1 MNQVGIF
8 TSFTLRSL
16 RKNRTRTVVTVIG
29 VILSTALLTGVV
41 ATATSVAAA
50 LLGRTIETEGSWQ
63 VFDSLQPAEAD
74 SALGRLATD
83 ANVAAAMDS
92 QVAGFASYAS
102 DADLSTTLLA
112 IQTAP
117 RVLRGSAD
125 QARDLS
131 VMPTVR
137 SGREPEAPG
146 EVMLP
151 VTFSGVTLTDDG
163 SGASATSDGP
173 IELGSTVTLP
183 LGATLGG
190 GDSLGTPTTTR
201 SFTVVGFYVPQH
213 FLRNDFTAFEEAG
226 TTAIVSPNDVS
237 SPVFMRVWASTNG
250 LSTRDALKGWA
261 APIFGEEDY
270 YLHGQ
275 LLALQGMASD
285 ESTTMESLR
294 GMVAVIGGV
303 IVVAAIGMIGNSF
316 SISVAER
323 TRQFGLLSSLG
334 ASKRQLR
341 RTVLMEAAAIGVV
354 GIPVGLAAGL
364 AGVAAMLSSSARAF
378 DAMFRGSLT
387 GTAQGIPLVISP
399 AVVAGMA
406 AASFLVLL
414 ASAWAPAWR
423 ASRVSAIDAIRQ
435 QQDVRLSK
443 RTVRAI
449 EKAQATGKA
458 PRTPLLERVAGIP
471 GLLASRNLSRSS
483 SRGRTVVVSL
493 ALSVVLIV
501 LSGAISLY
509 MVRLMTIGN
518 DLGATSRSDMVLA
531 VMNAHISDQGSTS
544 KGTLGLARDIQA
556 MSDRVDGLTPGKV
569 IVSGTVQAALPAG
582 SVSEAGQA
590 FLADYN
596 AGMGNISRDGSY
608 AGTMIVSFVDDDTWA
623 ALCKEA
629 GASGTTAEDGKSLPA
644 LALNVLAEWT
654 SSNGAK
660 VAAPY
665 GSPTTAT
672 AYELRDQQ
680 SFLALMPDGGAVA
693 QTWESTGDN
702 TGMTRRQTGLSDA
715 IADSGT
721 ISFVGSLDS
730 LPAQLGDASL
740 TASPMLVAVMPVS
753 ALEARPNLFLSASIL
768 MPFSLAE
775 GADPFDT
782 GNALQEAANATVGTD
797 GSANVVN
804 KVAEKET
811 ADAIVGLFKLL
822 VTIFSVVCMLIA
834 VANVFNTLS
843 TSIILRTHEFA
854 VLQSVGLG
862 PKGFRR
868 MLVAECA
875 SYALRG
881 LGFGLLFSAGVVWL
895 FWSALQPVAN
905 VSFELPWGYVAGAIM
920 GVVAVLGLSVAYALR
935 RSHALNI
942 VDALRADA
950 I

>member
-1 MNQVGIF
+1 MGVF
-8 TSFTLRSL
+8 ASFTLRSL

-63 VFDSLQPAEAD
+63 VYDSLQPAEAD
-74 SALGRLATD
+74 SALGRLATET
-83 ANVAAAMDS
+83 NVATAMDS

-125 QARDLS
+125 QARSLT

-151 VTFSGVTLTDDG
+151 VTFSGVTLADDG

-183 LGATLGG
+183 LGAALGD

-237 SPVFMRVWASTNG
+237 NPVFTRVWASTSG

-285 ESTTMESLR
+285 ESTVMESLS

-341 RTVLMEAAAIGVV
+341 RTVLLEAVAIGVV

-378 DAMFRGSLT
+378 DAMFRSSLS

-435 QQDVRLSK
+435 QQDIRLSK
-443 RTVRAI
+443 RTERAI

-458 PRTPLLERVAGIP
+458 PRAPLLERIAGLP

-509 MVRLMTIGN
+509 MGRAMDVGS
-518 DLGATSRSDMVLA
+518 DLGAVGRSD
-531 VMNAHISDQGSTS
+531 ISLTIYNRQEADQGTVSTE
-544 KGTLGLARDIQA
+544 TLSLMRDAQA
-556 MSDRVDGLTPGKV
+556 ISEQVDDLTPGSA
-569 IVSGTVQAALPAG
+569 IVNGALEATLPAG
-582 SVSEAGQA
+582 SISAEGRTY
-590 FLADYN
+590 LADYN
-596 AGMGNISRDGSY
+596 GDNESAGADGSY
-608 AGTMIVSFVDDDTWA
+608 AGPMLVSFVDDDTWTT
-623 ALCKEA
+623 LCKKA
-629 GASGTTAEDGKSLPA
+629 GASTTAADGTSMPA
-644 LALNVLAEWT
+644 LALNVLAWME
-654 SSNGAK
+654 SSSVRT
-660 VAAPY
+660 VAPF
-665 GSPTTAT
+665 GSPTSAT
-672 AYELRDQQ
+672 VYELRDLQ
-680 SFLALMPDGGAVA
+680 STLLLDSGGGALV
-693 QTWESTGDN
+693 QTWESTGN
-702 TGMTRRQTGLSDA
+702 GTGGTRCQTSLEDA
-715 IADSGT
+715 AVDSGS
-721 ISFVGSLDS
+721 ISFVGALDS
-730 LPAQLGDASL
+730 LPAQLADTGL
-740 TASPMLVAVMPVS
+740 TSSSTLAMVMPRS
-753 ALEARPNLFLSASIL
+753 ALEAHPNLFSATSVVV
-768 MPFSLAE
+768 PFSLAE

-782 GNALQEAANATVGTD
+782 GNALEEAANATIS
-797 GSANVVN
+797 GSATAYVNNNV
-804 KVAEKET
+804 ADKEST
-811 ADAIVGLFKLL
+811 DAVVGLFKLL
-822 VTIFSVVCMLIA
+822 VTIFSVVCLLIA

-843 TSIILRTHEFA
+843 TSIILRTREFA

-881 LGFGLLFSAGVVWL
+881 LGFGLVFSVGVVWL
-895 FWSALQPVAN
+895 FWTALSSSVGL
-905 VSFELPWGYVAGAIM
+905 SFELPWGYVAGAVA

-942 VDALRADA
+942 VEALRADA

>member
-1 MNQVGIF
+1 MGVF
-8 TSFTLRSL
+8 ASYTLRSL

-63 VFDSLQPAEAD
+63 VYDSLQPAEAD
-74 SALGRLATD
+74 SALGRLATET
-83 ANVAAAMDS
+83 NVATAMDS

-117 RVLRGSAD
+117 RVLRGGAD
-125 QARDLS
+125 QARSLT

-146 EVMLP
+146 EIMLP
-151 VTFSGVTLTDDG
+151 VTFSGVTLADDG

-183 LGATLGG
+183 LGAALGD

-201 SFTVVGFYVPQH
+201 GFTVVGFYVPQH

-237 SPVFMRVWASTNG
+237 NPVFTRVWVSTSG

-285 ESTTMESLR
+285 ESTVMESLS

-303 IVVAAIGMIGNSF
+303 IVVAAIGMISNSF

-341 RTVLMEAAAIGVV
+341 RTVLLEAVAIGVV

-378 DAMFRGSLT
+378 DVMFRSSLS

-399 AVVAGMA
+399 AVLTGMA

-443 RTVRAI
+443 RTERAI
-449 EKAQATGKA
+449 GKAQATGKA
-458 PRTPLLERVAGIP
+458 PRTPLLERIAGLP

-509 MVRLMTIGN
+509 MGRAMDVGS
-518 DLGATSRSDMVLA
+518 DLGAVGRPDVSLTIYNRQEA
-531 VMNAHISDQGSTS
+531 DQGTLSTE
-544 KGTLGLARDIQA
+544 TLSLMRDAQA
-556 MSDRVDGLTPGKV
+556 ISEQVDGLTPGSA
-569 IVSGTVQAALPAG
+569 IVSGALEATLPAG
-582 SVSEAGQA
+582 SVSADGRA
-590 FLADYN
+590 FLADYY
-596 AGMGNISRDGSY
+596 AGDSGATGDGSY
-608 AGTMIVSFVDDDTWA
+608 AGPMVVSFVDDDTWA

-629 GASGTTAEDGKSLPA
+629 GASGTTAANGGSMPA
-644 LALNVLAEWT
+644 LALNVLAWME
-654 SSNGAK
+654 SNSIRM
-660 VAAPY
+660 AAPY

-672 AYELRDQQ
+672 VYELRDLQ
-680 SFLALMPDGGAVA
+680 SSLVLDSDGGAVV
-693 QTWESTGDN
+693 QTWERSDDN
-702 TGMTRRQTGLSDA
+702 TGGTQRQTSIEDA
-715 IADSGT
+715 AVDSGT
-721 ISFVGSLDS
+721 ISFVGKLDS
-730 LPAQLGDASL
+730 LPDQLANTGL
-740 TASPMLVAVMPVS
+740 TSSSILPVIMPRS
-753 ALEARPNLFLSASIL
+753 ALAEHPNLFSATSVL
-768 MPFSLAE
+768 VPFSLAE

-782 GNALQEAANATVGTD
+782 GNALEEAANAAVGAN
-797 GSANVVN
+797 GSAYVINN
-804 KVAEKET
+804 VAEKEST
-811 ADAIVGLFKLL
+811 GAIVGLFKLL
-822 VTIFSVVCMLIA
+822 VTIFSVVCLLIA

-843 TSIILRTHEFA
+843 TSIILRTREFA

-862 PKGFRR
+862 PRGFRR

-881 LGFGLLFSAGVVWL
+881 LGFGLVFSGGVVCL
-895 FWSALQPVAN
+895 FWLELRSTMGVP
-905 VSFELPWGYVAGAIM
+905 FELPWGYMAGAVA

-942 VDALRADA
+942 VEALRADA

>member
-1 MNQVGIF
+1 MGAF
-8 TSFTLRSL
+8 ASFTLRSL

-63 VFDSLQPAEAD
+63 VYDSLQPAEAD
-74 SALGRLATD
+74 SALGRLATET
-83 ANVAAAMDS
+83 NVATAMDS

-125 QARDLS
+125 QARRLT

-151 VTFSGVTLTDDG
+151 VTFSGVTLADDG

-183 LGATLGG
+183 LGAALGD

-237 SPVFMRVWASTNG
+237 NPVFTRVWASTSG

-285 ESTTMESLR
+285 ESTVMESLS

-341 RTVLMEAAAIGVV
+341 RTVLLEAVAIGVV

-378 DAMFRGSLT
+378 DAMFRSSLS

-435 QQDVRLSK
+435 QQDIRLSK
-443 RTVRAI
+443 RTERAI

-458 PRTPLLERVAGIP
+458 PRAPLLERIAGLP

-509 MVRLMTIGN
+509 MGRAMDVGS
-518 DLGATSRSDMVLA
+518 DLGAVGRSD
-531 VMNAHISDQGSTS
+531 ISLTIYNRQEADQGTVSTE
-544 KGTLGLARDIQA
+544 TLSLMRDAQA
-556 MSDRVDGLTPGKV
+556 ISEQVDDLTPGSA
-569 IVSGTVQAALPAG
+569 IVNGALEVTLPAG
-582 SVSEAGQA
+582 SISAEGRTY
-590 FLADYN
+590 LADYN
-596 AGMGNISRDGSY
+596 GDNESAGADGSY
-608 AGTMIVSFVDDDTWA
+608 AGPMLVSFVDDDTWTT
-623 ALCKEA
+623 LCKKA
-629 GASGTTAEDGKSLPA
+629 GASTTAADGTSMPA
-644 LALNVLAEWT
+644 LALNVLAWME
-654 SSNGAK
+654 SSSVRT
-660 VAAPY
+660 VAPF
-665 GSPTTAT
+665 GSPTSAT
-672 AYELRDQQ
+672 VYELRDLQ
-680 SFLALMPDGGAVA
+680 STLLLDSGGGALV
-693 QTWESTGDN
+693 QTWESTGN
-702 TGMTRRQTGLSDA
+702 GTGGTRCQTSLEDA
-715 IADSGT
+715 AVDSGS
-721 ISFVGSLDS
+721 ISFVGALDS
-730 LPAQLGDASL
+730 LPAQLADTGL
-740 TASPMLVAVMPVS
+740 TSSSTLAMVMPRS
-753 ALEARPNLFLSASIL
+753 ALEAHPNLFSATSVVV
-768 MPFSLAE
+768 PFSLAE

-782 GNALQEAANATVGTD
+782 GNALEEAANATIS
-797 GSANVVN
+797 GSATAYVNNNV
-804 KVAEKET
+804 ADKEST
-811 ADAIVGLFKLL
+811 DAVVGLFKLL
-822 VTIFSVVCMLIA
+822 VTIFSVVCLLIA

-843 TSIILRTHEFA
+843 TSIILRTREFA

-881 LGFGLLFSAGVVWL
+881 LGFGLVFSVGVVWL
-895 FWSALQPVAN
+895 FWTALSSSVGL
-905 VSFELPWGYVAGAIM
+905 SFELPWGYVAGAVA

-942 VDALRADA
+942 VEALRADA

>member
-1 MNQVGIF
+1 MGVF
-8 TSFTLRSL
+8 ASFTLRSL

-41 ATATSVAAA
+41 ATATSVASA

-63 VFDSLQPAEAD
+63 VYDSLQPAEAD
-74 SALGRLATD
+74 SALGRLATET
-83 ANVAAAMDS
+83 NVATAMDS

-125 QARDLS
+125 QARSLT

-151 VTFSGVTLTDDG
+151 VTFSGVTLADDG
-163 SGASATSDGP
+163 SGASAASDGP

-183 LGATLGG
+183 LGAALGD

-237 SPVFMRVWASTNG
+237 NPVFTRVWVSTSG

-285 ESTTMESLR
+285 ESTVMESLS

-334 ASKRQLR
+334 ASRRQLR
-341 RTVLMEAAAIGVV
+341 RTVLIEAAAIGVV

-378 DAMFRGSLT
+378 DAMFRSSLS

-443 RTVRAI
+443 RTERAI

-458 PRTPLLERVAGIP
+458 PRTPLLERIAGLP

-509 MVRLMTIGN
+509 MGRAMDIGN
-518 DLGATSRSDMVLA
+518 DLGATNRSD
-531 VMNAHISDQGSTS
+531 ISLTVYNSQEADQGTVSR
-544 KGTLGLARDIQA
+544 GTLGLVRDVQGISGQ
-556 MSDRVDGLTPGKV
+556 VDGLTSSAP
-569 IVSGTVQAALPAG
+569 IVSGALEATLPAG
-582 SVSEAGQA
+582 SISAEGRA
-590 FLADYN
+590 FFADYN
-596 AGMGNISRDGSY
+596 AGDNSAAEDGSY
-608 AGTMIVSFVDDDTWA
+608 AGPMLVSFVDDDTWV
-623 ALCKEA
+623 ALCKKA
-629 GASGTTAEDGKSLPA
+629 GASTTAIDGTSMPA
-644 LALNVLAEWT
+644 LAVNVLAWME
-654 SSNGAK
+654 SNS
-660 VAAPY
+660 VRTVAPY
-665 GSPTTAT
+665 GSPTNAT
-672 AYELRDQQ
+672 VYELRDLQ
-680 SFLALMPDGGAVA
+680 STLLLDSDGGALV
-693 QTWESTGDN
+693 QTWENSG
-702 TGMTRRQTGLSDA
+702 GGASWSQRQTSIEDA
-715 IADSGT
+715 AVDSGT
-721 ISFVGSLDS
+721 ITFVGTLDA
-730 LPAQLGDASL
+730 LPDQLANTGL
-740 TASPMLVAVMPVS
+740 TSSSILPVIMPRS
-753 ALEARPNLFLSASIL
+753 ALEAHPNLFSATSI
-768 MPFSLAE
+768 MVPFSLAE
-775 GADPFDT
+775 GADPFDA
-782 GNALQEAANATVGTD
+782 GNALEAAANAMVSGNATAYVNN
-797 GSANVVN
+797 NVAQN
-804 KVAEKET
+804 EMT
-811 ADAIVGLFKLL
+811 NAIVGLFKLL
-822 VTIFSVVCMLIA
+822 VTIFSVVCLLIA

-843 TSIILRTHEFA
+843 TSIILRTREFA

-862 PKGFRR
+862 PTGFRR

-881 LGFGLLFSAGVVWL
+881 LGYGLVFSVGVVWL
-895 FWSALQPVAN
+895 FWEALSSAVGI
-905 VSFELPWGYVAGAIM
+905 SFELPWGYVAGAVV

-942 VDALRADA
+942 VEALRADA

>member
-1 MNQVGIF
+1 MGVF
-8 TSFTLRSL
+8 TSYTLRSL
-16 RKNRTRTVVTVIG
+16 RKNRTRTVVTVVG

-41 ATATSVAAA
+41 ATATSIAAA

-63 VFDSLQPAEAD
+63 VYDDLQPAEAD

-83 ANVAAAMDS
+83 TNVTAAMDS

-102 DADLSTTLLA
+102 DANLSTTLLA

-117 RVLRGSAD
+117 RVLRGSKS
-125 QARDLS
+125 QARGLT

-137 SGREPEAPG
+137 SGREPGVPG

-151 VTFSGVTLTDDG
+151 VTFSGVTLSDDG

-173 IELGSTVTLP
+173 IDLGSTITLP
-183 LGATLGG
+183 LGATLDENGQL
-190 GDSLGTPTTTR
+190 SAPAATR
-201 SFTVVGFYVPQH
+201 SYTVVGFYVPQH
-213 FLRNDFTAFEEAG
+213 FERNDFTAFEEAG
-226 TTAIVSPNDVS
+226 TTAIVSANDVS
-237 SPVFMRVWASTNG
+237 SPIYTRVWTDTND
-250 LSTRDALKGWA
+250 LSTRDAIKGWA

-270 YLHGQ
+270 YLHRR
-275 LLALQGMASD
+275 LLAFQGMASD
-285 ESTTMESLR
+285 ESTTSLR
-294 GMVAVIGGV
+294 GMVAVVGGV

-341 RTVLMEAAAIGVV
+341 RTVLMEAVAIGLV
-354 GIPVGLAAGL
+354 GIPVGVVAGL

-378 DAMFRGSLT
+378 DALLRSSLS

-406 AASFLVLL
+406 VTSFLVLL

-443 RTVRAI
+443 RAEHAI
-449 EKAQATGKA
+449 EKAQATGIA
-458 PRTPLLERVAGIP
+458 PRKPLLERIAGLP

-509 MVRLMTIGN
+509 MGRAMDIGN
-518 DLGATSRSDMVLA
+518 DLGATNRSD
-531 VMNAHISDQGSTS
+531 ISLTVYNSQEADQGTVS
-544 KGTLGLARDIQA
+544 KATLGLVRDVQGISGQ
-556 MSDRVDGLTPGKV
+556 VDGLTSSAP
-569 IVSGTVQAALPAG
+569 IVSGTLEATLPAG
-582 SVSEAGQA
+582 SISAEGRTY
-590 FLADYN
+590 LADYN
-596 AGMGNISRDGSY
+596 GDSESAGADGSY
-608 AGTMIVSFVDDDTWA
+608 AGPMLVSFVDDDTWT
-623 ALCKEA
+623 ALCKKA
-629 GASGTTAEDGKSLPA
+629 GASTTAADGTSMPA
-644 LALNVLAEWT
+644 LALNVLAWME
-654 SSNGAK
+654 SSSVRT
-660 VAAPY
+660 VAPF
-665 GSPTTAT
+665 GSPTSAT
-672 AYELRDQQ
+672 VYELRDLQ
-680 SFLALMPDGGAVA
+680 STLLLDSGGGALV
-693 QTWESTGDN
+693 QTWEN
-702 TGMTRRQTGLSDA
+702 TGSGTGGTRRQTSLEDA
-715 IADSGT
+715 AVDSGS
-721 ISFVGSLDS
+721 ISFVGTLGS
-730 LPAQLGDASL
+730 LPEQLADTGL
-740 TASPMLVAVMPVS
+740 TSSSTLAMVMPRS
-753 ALEARPNLFLSASIL
+753 ALEAHPNLFSTTSVVV
-768 MPFSLAE
+768 PFSLAE

-782 GNALQEAANATVGTD
+782 GNALEEAANATIS
-797 GSANVVN
+797 GSATAYVNNNV
-804 KVAEKET
+804 ADKEST
-811 ADAIVGLFKLL
+811 DAIIGLFKLL
-822 VTIFSVVCMLIA
+822 VMIFSVVCLLIA

-843 TSIILRTHEFA
+843 TSIILRTREFA

-881 LGFGLLFSAGVVWL
+881 LGFGLVFSVGVVWL
-895 FWSALQPVAN
+895 FWTALSSSVGL
-905 VSFELPWGYVAGAIM
+905 SFELPWGYVAGAIA

-942 VDALRADA
+942 VEALRADA

>member
-1 MNQVGIF
+1 MGAF
-8 TSFTLRSL
+8 ASFTLRSL

-63 VFDSLQPAEAD
+63 VYDSLQPAEAD
-74 SALGRLATD
+74 SALGRLATET
-83 ANVAAAMDS
+83 NVATAMDS

-125 QARDLS
+125 QACRLT

-151 VTFSGVTLTDDG
+151 VTFSGVTLADDG

-183 LGATLGG
+183 LGAALGD

-237 SPVFMRVWASTNG
+237 NPVFTRVWASTSG

-285 ESTTMESLR
+285 ESTVMESLS

-341 RTVLMEAAAIGVV
+341 RTVLLEAVAIGVV

-378 DAMFRGSLT
+378 DAMFRSSLS

-435 QQDVRLSK
+435 QQDIRLSK
-443 RTVRAI
+443 RTERAI

-458 PRTPLLERVAGIP
+458 PRAPLLERIAGLP

-509 MVRLMTIGN
+509 MGRAMDVGS
-518 DLGATSRSDMVLA
+518 DLGAVGRSD
-531 VMNAHISDQGSTS
+531 ISLTIYNRQEADQGTVSTE
-544 KGTLGLARDIQA
+544 TLSLMRDAQA
-556 MSDRVDGLTPGKV
+556 ISEQVDDLTPGSA
-569 IVSGTVQAALPAG
+569 IVNGALEATLPAG
-582 SVSEAGQA
+582 SISAEGRTY
-590 FLADYN
+590 LADYN
-596 AGMGNISRDGSY
+596 GDNESAGADGSY
-608 AGTMIVSFVDDDTWA
+608 AGPMLVSFVDDDTWTT
-623 ALCKEA
+623 LCKKA
-629 GASGTTAEDGKSLPA
+629 GASTTAADGTSMPA
-644 LALNVLAEWT
+644 LALNVLAWME
-654 SSNGAK
+654 SSSVRT
-660 VAAPY
+660 VAPF
-665 GSPTTAT
+665 GSPTSAT
-672 AYELRDQQ
+672 VYELRDLQ
-680 SFLALMPDGGAVA
+680 STLLLDSGGGALV
-693 QTWESTGDN
+693 QTWESTGN
-702 TGMTRRQTGLSDA
+702 GTGGTRCQTSLEDA
-715 IADSGT
+715 AVDSGS
-721 ISFVGSLDS
+721 ISFVGALDS
-730 LPAQLGDASL
+730 LPAQLADTGL
-740 TASPMLVAVMPVS
+740 TSSSTLAMVMPRS
-753 ALEARPNLFLSASIL
+753 ALEAHPNLFSATSVVV
-768 MPFSLAE
+768 PFSLAE

-782 GNALQEAANATVGTD
+782 GNALEEAANATIS
-797 GSANVVN
+797 GSATAYVNNNV
-804 KVAEKET
+804 ADKEST
-811 ADAIVGLFKLL
+811 DAVVGLFKLL
-822 VTIFSVVCMLIA
+822 VTIFSVVCLLIA

-843 TSIILRTHEFA
+843 TSIILRTREFA

-881 LGFGLLFSAGVVWL
+881 LGFGLVFSVGVVWL
-895 FWSALQPVAN
+895 FWTALSSSVGL
-905 VSFELPWGYVAGAIM
+905 SFELPWGYVAGAVA

-942 VDALRADA
+942 VEALRADA

>member
-1 MNQVGIF
+1 MGVF
-8 TSFTLRSL
+8 ASFTLRSL

-41 ATATSVAAA
+41 ATATSVASA

-63 VFDSLQPAEAD
+63 VYDSLQPAEAD
-74 SALGRLATD
+74 SALGRLATET
-83 ANVAAAMDS
+83 NVATAMDS

-125 QARDLS
+125 QARSLT

-151 VTFSGVTLTDDG
+151 VTFSGVTLADDG
-163 SGASATSDGP
+163 SGASAASDGP

-183 LGATLGG
+183 LGAALGD

-237 SPVFMRVWASTNG
+237 NPVFTRVWVSTSG

-285 ESTTMESLR
+285 ESTVMESLS

-334 ASKRQLR
+334 ASRRQLR
-341 RTVLMEAAAIGVV
+341 RTVLIEAAAIGVV

-378 DAMFRGSLT
+378 DAMFRSSLS

-443 RTVRAI
+443 RTERAI

-458 PRTPLLERVAGIP
+458 PRTPLLERIAGLP

-509 MVRLMTIGN
+509 MGRAMDIGN
-518 DLGATSRSDMVLA
+518 DLGATNRSD
-531 VMNAHISDQGSTS
+531 ISLTVYNSQEADQGTVSR
-544 KGTLGLARDIQA
+544 GTLGLVRDVQGISGQ
-556 MSDRVDGLTPGKV
+556 VDGLTSSAP
-569 IVSGTVQAALPAG
+569 IVSGALEATLPAG
-582 SVSEAGQA
+582 SISAEGRA
-590 FLADYN
+590 FFADYN
-596 AGMGNISRDGSY
+596 AGDNSAAEDGSY
-608 AGTMIVSFVDDDTWA
+608 AGPMFVSFVDDDTWA
-623 ALCKEA
+623 ALCKKA
-629 GASGTTAEDGKSLPA
+629 GASTTAIDGTSMPA
-644 LALNVLAEWT
+644 LAVNVLAWME
-654 SSNGAK
+654 SNS
-660 VAAPY
+660 VRTVAPY
-665 GSPTTAT
+665 GSPTNAT
-672 AYELRDQQ
+672 VYELRDLQ
-680 SFLALMPDGGAVA
+680 STLLLDSDGGALV
-693 QTWESTGDN
+693 QTWENSG
-702 TGMTRRQTGLSDA
+702 GGASWSQRQTSIEDA
-715 IADSGT
+715 AVDSGT
-721 ISFVGSLDS
+721 ITFVGTLDA
-730 LPAQLGDASL
+730 LPDQLANTGL
-740 TASPMLVAVMPVS
+740 TSSSILPVIMPRS
-753 ALEARPNLFLSASIL
+753 ALEAHPNLFSATSI
-768 MPFSLAE
+768 MVPFSLAE
-775 GADPFDT
+775 GADPFDA
-782 GNALQEAANATVGTD
+782 GNALEAAANAMVSGNATAYVNN
-797 GSANVVN
+797 NVAQN
-804 KVAEKET
+804 EMTE
-811 ADAIVGLFKLL
+811 AIVGLFKLL
-822 VTIFSVVCMLIA
+822 VTIFSVVCLLIA

-843 TSIILRTHEFA
+843 TSIILRTREFA

-862 PKGFRR
+862 PTGFRR

-881 LGFGLLFSAGVVWL
+881 LGYGLVFSVGVVWL
-895 FWSALQPVAN
+895 FWEALSSAVGI
-905 VSFELPWGYVAGAIM
+905 SFELPWGYVAGAVV

-942 VDALRADA
+942 VEALRADA

>member
-1 MNQVGIF
+1 MGVF
-8 TSFTLRSL
+8 ASFTLRSL

-41 ATATSVAAA
+41 ATATSVASA

-63 VFDSLQPAEAD
+63 VYDELQPAEAD

-92 QVAGFASYAS
+92 QAAGFASYAS

-125 QARDLS
+125 QARSLT

-151 VTFSGVTLTDDG
+151 VTFSGITLTDDG

-183 LGATLGG
+183 LGAALGD

-237 SPVFMRVWASTNG
+237 SPIFTRVWVDASG
-250 LSTRDALKGWA
+250 FSTRDALKGWA

-270 YLHGQ
+270 YLHGH

-285 ESTTMESLR
+285 ESTVMES
-294 GMVAVIGGV
+294 IGGV

-334 ASKRQLR
+334 ASRRQLR
-341 RTVLMEAAAIGVV
+341 RTVLLEAAAIGLV

-378 DAMFRGSLT
+378 DAMLRSSLS

-423 ASRVSAIDAIRQ
+423 AGRVSAIDAIRQ

-443 RTVRAI
+443 HAERAI
-449 EKAQATGKA
+449 EKAQTTGTT
-458 PRTPLLERVAGIP
+458 PRKPLLERIAGLP

-509 MVRLMTIGN
+509 MGRSMDLVD
-518 DLGATSRSDMVLA
+518 DLGPTNRSDMSLA
-531 VMNAHISDQGSTS
+531 IYNGQEADQGTVS
-544 KGTLGLARDIQA
+544 KGTLGLAGDAQA
-556 MSDRVDGLTPGKV
+556 ISNQVDGLTPGTALV
-569 IVSGTVQAALPAG
+569 NGTLEAALPAG
-582 SVSEAGQA
+582 SISADGRTFIAGYSSVDRDSA
-590 FLADYN
+590 T
-596 AGMGNISRDGSY
+596 GDGSY
-608 AGTMIVSFVDDDTWA
+608 AGPMVVSFVDDDTWA

-629 GASGTTAEDGKSLPA
+629 GASGTTAANGGSMPA
-644 LALNVLAEWT
+644 LALNVLAWME
-654 SSNGAK
+654 SNSIRM
-660 VAAPY
+660 AAPY

-672 AYELRDQQ
+672 VYELRDLQ
-680 SFLALMPDGGAVA
+680 SSLVLDSDGGAVV
-693 QTWESTGDN
+693 QTWERSDDN
-702 TGMTRRQTGLSDA
+702 TGGTQRQTSIEDA
-715 IADSGT
+715 AVDSGT
-721 ISFVGSLDS
+721 ISFVGKLDS
-730 LPAQLGDASL
+730 LPAQLGDTSL
-740 TASPMLVAVMPVS
+740 TTSSMLAIVMPRS
-753 ALEARPNLFLSASIL
+753 ALAEHPNLFSATSVL
-768 MPFSLAE
+768 VPFSLAE

-782 GNALQEAANATVGTD
+782 GNALEEAANAAVGAN
-797 GSANVVN
+797 GSAYVINN
-804 KVAEKET
+804 VAEKEST
-811 ADAIVGLFKLL
+811 GAIVGLFKLL
-822 VTIFSVVCMLIA
+822 VTIFSVVCLLIA

-843 TSIILRTHEFA
+843 TSIILRTREFA

-862 PKGFRR
+862 PTGFRR

-881 LGFGLLFSAGVVWL
+881 LGYGLVFSVGVVWL
-895 FWSALQPVAN
+895 FWEALSSAVGI
-905 VSFELPWGYVAGAIM
+905 SFELPWGYVAGAVV

-942 VDALRADA
+942 VEALRADA

>member
-1 MNQVGIF
+1 MGVF
-8 TSFTLRSL
+8 ASFTLRSL

-41 ATATSVAAA
+41 ATATSVASA

-63 VFDSLQPAEAD
+63 VYDELQPAEAD
-74 SALGRLATD
+74 SALGRLATET
-83 ANVAAAMDS
+83 NVATAMDS

-125 QARDLS
+125 QARSLT

-151 VTFSGVTLTDDG
+151 VTFSGITLTDDG

-183 LGATLGG
+183 LGAALGD

-237 SPVFMRVWASTNG
+237 SPIFTRVWVDASG
-250 LSTRDALKGWA
+250 FSTRDALKGWA

-270 YLHGQ
+270 YLHGH

-285 ESTTMESLR
+285 ESTVMESLR

-341 RTVLMEAAAIGVV
+341 RTVLMEAAAIGAV

-378 DAMFRGSLT
+378 DAMFRSSLS

-406 AASFLVLL
+406 AVSFLVLL

-443 RTVRAI
+443 RAERTV
-449 EKAQATGKA
+449 EKAQAAGKA
-458 PRTPLLERVAGIP
+458 PRTPLLERIAGLP

-509 MVRLMTIGN
+509 MGRAMDVGS
-518 DLGATSRSDMVLA
+518 DLSAVGRSD
-531 VMNAHISDQGSTS
+531 ISLTIYNRQEADQGTVS
-544 KGTLGLARDIQA
+544 KGTLGLVRDVQSISDQA
-556 MSDRVDGLTPGKV
+556 DGLTPDKV
-569 IVSGTVQAALPAG
+569 IVSGALEATLPAG
-582 SVSEAGQA
+582 SVSAAGRA
-590 FLADYN
+590 FSANYN
-596 AGMGNISRDGSY
+596 AGDSSAAADGSY
-608 AGTMIVSFVDDDTWA
+608 AGPMLVSFVDDDTWA
-623 ALCKEA
+623 TLCKEA
-629 GASGTTAEDGKSLPA
+629 GASSTTAADGTSMPA
-644 LALNVLAEWT
+644 LALNVLAWME
-654 SSNGAK
+654 SNSVK
-660 VAAPY
+660 TVAPY

-672 AYELRDQQ
+672 VYELRDLQ
-680 SFLALMPDGGAVA
+680 STLLLDSGGGALV
-693 QTWESTGDN
+693 QTWENSGGSAGGTQ
-702 TGMTRRQTGLSDA
+702 RQTSLEDA
-715 IADSGT
+715 AVDSGT
-721 ISFVGSLDS
+721 ITFVGTLSS
-730 LPAQLGDASL
+730 LPTQLGDTSL
-740 TASPMLVAVMPVS
+740 TSSSTLAMVMPRS
-753 ALEARPNLFLSASIL
+753 ALEAHPNLFAATSVLV
-768 MPFSLAE
+768 PFSLAKD
-775 GADPFDT
+775 ADPFDT
-782 GNALQEAANATVGTD
+782 GNALEEVANATV
-797 GSANVVN
+797 SANATAYVN
-804 KVAEKET
+804 NNVAEKEST
-811 ADAIVGLFKLL
+811 NAIVGLFKLL
-822 VTIFSVVCMLIA
+822 VTIFSVVCLLIA

-843 TSIILRTHEFA
+843 TSIILRTREFA

-862 PKGFRR
+862 PTGFRR

-881 LGFGLLFSAGVVWL
+881 LGYGLVFSVGVVWL
-895 FWSALQPVAN
+895 FWEALSSAVGI
-905 VSFELPWGYVAGAIM
+905 SFELPWGYVAGAVV

-942 VDALRADA
+942 VEALRADA

>member
-1 MNQVGIF
+1 MSHVGVF
-8 TSFTLRSL
+8 TSYTLRSL
-16 RKNRTRTVVTVIG
+16 RKNRTRTVVTVVG

-63 VFDSLQPAEAD
+63 VYDSLQPAEAD
-74 SALGRLATD
+74 SALGRLATET
-83 ANVAAAMDS
+83 NVATAMDS

-117 RVLRGSAD
+117 RVLRGSTD
-125 QARDLS
+125 QARRLT

-151 VTFSGVTLTDDG
+151 VTFSGVTLADDG
-163 SGASATSDGP
+163 SGASAASDGP

-183 LGATLGG
+183 LGATLGD

-237 SPVFMRVWASTNG
+237 NPVFRRVWVSTSG

-270 YLHGQ
+270 YLHSQ

-285 ESTTMESLR
+285 ESTAMESLR

-341 RTVLMEAAAIGVV
+341 RTVLLEAVAIGVV

-378 DAMFRGSLT
+378 DAMFRSSLS

-443 RTVRAI
+443 RTERAI
-449 EKAQATGKA
+449 EKAQATGIA
-458 PRTPLLERVAGIP
+458 PRKPLLERIAGLP

-509 MVRLMTIGN
+509 MGRAMDIGN
-518 DLGATSRSDMVLA
+518 DLGATNRSD
-531 VMNAHISDQGSTS
+531 ISLTVYNKQEADQGTVSR
-544 KGTLGLARDIQA
+544 GTLGLVRDVQGI
-556 MSDRVDGLTPGKV
+556 SDQVDGLTSSAP
-569 IVSGTVQAALPAG
+569 IVSGALEATLPAG
-582 SVSEAGQA
+582 SISAEGRTY
-590 FLADYN
+590 LADYN
-596 AGMGNISRDGSY
+596 GDNESAGADGSY
-608 AGTMIVSFVDDDTWA
+608 AGPMLVSFVDDDTWT
-623 ALCKEA
+623 ALCKKA
-629 GASGTTAEDGKSLPA
+629 GASTTAADGTSMPA
-644 LALNVLAEWT
+644 LALNVLAWME
-654 SSNGAK
+654 SNS
-660 VAAPY
+660 VRTVAPY
-665 GSPTTAT
+665 GSPTSAT
-672 AYELRDQQ
+672 AYELRDLQ
-680 SFLALMPDGGAVA
+680 STLLLDSGGGALV
-693 QTWESTGDN
+693 QTWESTGN
-702 TGMTRRQTGLSDA
+702 GTGGTQRQTSLEDA
-715 IADSGT
+715 AADSGT
-721 ISFVGSLDS
+721 ISFVGTLDS
-730 LPAQLGDASL
+730 LPAQLADTGL
-740 TASPMLVAVMPVS
+740 TSSSALAMVMPRS
-753 ALEARPNLFLSASIL
+753 ALEAHPNLFSATSVVV
-768 MPFSLAE
+768 PFSLAE
-775 GADPFDT
+775 GADPFDA
-782 GNALQEAANATVGTD
+782 GNALEETTSAAVG
-797 GSANVVN
+797 GSATAYVN
-804 KVAEKET
+804 NNVAEKEST
-811 ADAIVGLFKLL
+811 NAVVGLFKLL
-822 VTIFSVVCMLIA
+822 VTIFSVVCLLIA

-843 TSIILRTHEFA
+843 TSIILRTREFA

-881 LGFGLLFSAGVVWL
+881 LGFGLVFAVGVVWL
-895 FWSALQPVAN
+895 FWTVLQPAVGVA
-905 VSFELPWGYVAGAIM
+905 FELPWGYVAGAVA

-942 VDALRADA
+942 VEALRADA

>member
-1 MNQVGIF
+1 MGVF
-8 TSFTLRSL
+8 ASYTLRSL

-63 VFDSLQPAEAD
+63 VYDSLQPAEAD
-74 SALGRLATD
+74 SALGRLATET
-83 ANVAAAMDS
+83 NVATAMDS

-125 QARDLS
+125 QARSLT

-151 VTFSGVTLTDDG
+151 VTFSGVTLADDG
-163 SGASATSDGP
+163 SGASAASDGP

-183 LGATLGG
+183 LGAALGD

-237 SPVFMRVWASTNG
+237 NPVFTRVWVSTSG

-285 ESTTMESLR
+285 ESTVMESLS

-334 ASKRQLR
+334 ASRRQLR
-341 RTVLMEAAAIGVV
+341 RTVLIEAAAIGVV

-378 DAMFRGSLT
+378 DAMFRSSLS

-443 RTVRAI
+443 RTERAI

-458 PRTPLLERVAGIP
+458 PRTPLLERIAGLP

-509 MVRLMTIGN
+509 MGRAMDIGN
-518 DLGATSRSDMVLA
+518 DLGATNRSD
-531 VMNAHISDQGSTS
+531 ISLTVYNSQEADQGTVSR
-544 KGTLGLARDIQA
+544 GTLGLVRDVQGISGQ
-556 MSDRVDGLTPGKV
+556 VDGLTSSAP
-569 IVSGTVQAALPAG
+569 IVSGALEATLPAG
-582 SVSEAGQA
+582 SISAEGRA
-590 FLADYN
+590 FFADYN
-596 AGMGNISRDGSY
+596 AGDNSAAEDGSY
-608 AGTMIVSFVDDDTWA
+608 AGPMLVSFVDDDTWA
-623 ALCKEA
+623 ALCKKA
-629 GASGTTAEDGKSLPA
+629 GASTTAIDGTSMPA
-644 LALNVLAEWT
+644 LAVNVLAWME
-654 SSNGAK
+654 SNS
-660 VAAPY
+660 VRTVAPY
-665 GSPTTAT
+665 GSPTNAT
-672 AYELRDQQ
+672 VYELRDLQ
-680 SFLALMPDGGAVA
+680 STLLLDSDGGALV
-693 QTWESTGDN
+693 QTWENSG
-702 TGMTRRQTGLSDA
+702 GGASWSQRQTSIEDA
-715 IADSGT
+715 AVDSGT
-721 ISFVGSLDS
+721 ITFVGTLDA
-730 LPAQLGDASL
+730 LPDQLANTGL
-740 TASPMLVAVMPVS
+740 TSSSILPVIMPRS
-753 ALEARPNLFLSASIL
+753 ALEAHPNLFSATSI
-768 MPFSLAE
+768 MVPFSLAE
-775 GADPFDT
+775 GADPFDA
-782 GNALQEAANATVGTD
+782 GNALEAAANAMVSGNATAYVNN
-797 GSANVVN
+797 NVAQN
-804 KVAEKET
+804 EMTE
-811 ADAIVGLFKLL
+811 AIVGLFKLL
-822 VTIFSVVCMLIA
+822 VTIFSVVCLLIA

-843 TSIILRTHEFA
+843 TSIILRTREFA

-862 PKGFRR
+862 PTGFRR

-881 LGFGLLFSAGVVWL
+881 LGYGLVFSVGVVWL
-895 FWSALQPVAN
+895 FWEALSSAVGI
-905 VSFELPWGYVAGAIM
+905 SFELPWGYVAGAVV

-942 VDALRADA
+942 VEALRADA

>member
-1 MNQVGIF
+1 MGVF
-8 TSFTLRSL
+8 ASFTLRSL

-63 VFDSLQPAEAD
+63 VYDELQPAEAD

-92 QVAGFASYAS
+92 QAAGFASYAS

-125 QARDLS
+125 QARSLT

-151 VTFSGVTLTDDG
+151 VTFSGITLTDDG

-183 LGATLGG
+183 LGAALGD

-213 FLRNDFTAFEEAG
+213 FPRNDFTAFEEAG

-237 SPVFMRVWASTNG
+237 SPIFTRVWVDASG
-250 LSTRDALKGWA
+250 FSTRDALKGWA

-270 YLHGQ
+270 YLHGH

-285 ESTTMESLR
+285 ESTVMESLR

-341 RTVLMEAAAIGVV
+341 RTVLMEAAAIGAV

-378 DAMFRGSLT
+378 DAMFRSSLS

-406 AASFLVLL
+406 AVSFLVLL

-443 RTVRAI
+443 RAERTV
-449 EKAQATGKA
+449 EKAQAAGKA
-458 PRTPLLERVAGIP
+458 PRTPLLERIAGLP

-509 MVRLMTIGN
+509 MGRSMDLVD
-518 DLGATSRSDMVLA
+518 DLGPTNRSDMSLA
-531 VMNAHISDQGSTS
+531 IYNGQEADQGTVS
-544 KGTLGLARDIQA
+544 KGTLGLAGDAQA
-556 MSDRVDGLTPGKV
+556 ISNQVDGLTPGTALV
-569 IVSGTVQAALPAG
+569 NGALEATLPAG
-582 SVSEAGQA
+582 SVSADGRA
-590 FLADYN
+590 FLAGYY
-596 AGMGNISRDGSY
+596 AGDSSAAADGSY
-608 AGTMIVSFVDDDTWA
+608 AGPMLVSFVDDNTWA
-623 ALCKEA
+623 ELCKEA
-629 GASGTTAEDGKSLPA
+629 GASSTTAADGASMPA
-644 LALNVLAEWT
+644 LALNALAWME
-654 SSNGAK
+654 SNS
-660 VAAPY
+660 VRTVAPY
-665 GSPTTAT
+665 GSPTNAT
-672 AYELRDQQ
+672 VYELRDLQ
-680 SFLALMPDGGAVA
+680 STLLLDSDGGALV
-693 QTWESTGDN
+693 QTWENSG
-702 TGMTRRQTGLSDA
+702 GGASWSQRQTSIEDA
-715 IADSGT
+715 AVDSGT
-721 ISFVGSLDS
+721 ISFVGKLDS
-730 LPAQLGDASL
+730 LPAQLGDTSL
-740 TASPMLVAVMPVS
+740 TTSSMLAIVMPRS
-753 ALEARPNLFLSASIL
+753 ALAEHPNLFSATSVL
-768 MPFSLAE
+768 VPFSLAE

-782 GNALQEAANATVGTD
+782 GNALEEAANAAVGAN
-797 GSANVVN
+797 GSAYVINN
-804 KVAEKET
+804 VAEKEST
-811 ADAIVGLFKLL
+811 GAIVGLFKLL
-822 VTIFSVVCMLIA
+822 VTIFSVVCLLIA

-843 TSIILRTHEFA
+843 TSIILRTREFA

-862 PKGFRR
+862 PTGFRR

-881 LGFGLLFSAGVVWL
+881 LGYGLVFSVGVVWL
-895 FWSALQPVAN
+895 FWEALSSAVGI
-905 VSFELPWGYVAGAIM
+905 SFELPWGYVAGAVV

-942 VDALRADA
+942 VEALRADA

>member
-1 MNQVGIF
+1 MGVF
-8 TSFTLRSL
+8 ASFTLRSL

-63 VFDSLQPAEAD
+63 VYDSLQPAEAD
-74 SALGRLATD
+74 SALGRLATET
-83 ANVAAAMDS
+83 NVATAMDS

-125 QARDLS
+125 QARSLT

-151 VTFSGVTLTDDG
+151 VTFSGVTLADDG
-163 SGASATSDGP
+163 SGASAASDGP

-183 LGATLGG
+183 LGAALGD

-237 SPVFMRVWASTNG
+237 NPVFTRVWVSTSG

-285 ESTTMESLR
+285 ESTVMESLS

-334 ASKRQLR
+334 ASRRQLR
-341 RTVLMEAAAIGVV
+341 RTVLIEAAAIGVV

-378 DAMFRGSLT
+378 DAMFRSSLS

-443 RTVRAI
+443 RTERAI

-458 PRTPLLERVAGIP
+458 PRTPLLERIAGLP

-509 MVRLMTIGN
+509 MGRAMDIGN
-518 DLGATSRSDMVLA
+518 DLGATNRSD
-531 VMNAHISDQGSTS
+531 ISLTVYNSQEADQGTVSR
-544 KGTLGLARDIQA
+544 GTLGLVRDVQGISGQ
-556 MSDRVDGLTPGKV
+556 VDGLTSSAP
-569 IVSGTVQAALPAG
+569 IVSGALEATLPAG
-582 SVSEAGQA
+582 SISAEGRA
-590 FLADYN
+590 FFADYN
-596 AGMGNISRDGSY
+596 AGDNSAAEDGSY
-608 AGTMIVSFVDDDTWA
+608 AGPMFVSFVDDDTWA
-623 ALCKEA
+623 ALCKKA
-629 GASGTTAEDGKSLPA
+629 GASTTAIDGTSMPA
-644 LALNVLAEWT
+644 LAVNVLAWME
-654 SSNGAK
+654 SNS
-660 VAAPY
+660 VRTVAPY
-665 GSPTTAT
+665 GSPTNAT
-672 AYELRDQQ
+672 VYELRDLQ
-680 SFLALMPDGGAVA
+680 STLLLDSDGGALV
-693 QTWESTGDN
+693 QTWENSG
-702 TGMTRRQTGLSDA
+702 GGASWSQRQTSIEDA
-715 IADSGT
+715 AVDSGT
-721 ISFVGSLDS
+721 ITFVGTLDA
-730 LPAQLGDASL
+730 LPDQLANTGL
-740 TASPMLVAVMPVS
+740 TSSSILPVIMPRS
-753 ALEARPNLFLSASIL
+753 ALEAHPNLFSATSI
-768 MPFSLAE
+768 MVPFSLAE
-775 GADPFDT
+775 GADPFDA
-782 GNALQEAANATVGTD
+782 GNALEAAANAMVSGNATAYVNN
-797 GSANVVN
+797 NVAQN
-804 KVAEKET
+804 EMTE
-811 ADAIVGLFKLL
+811 AIVGLFKLL
-822 VTIFSVVCMLIA
+822 VTIFSVVCLLIA

-843 TSIILRTHEFA
+843 TSIILRTREFA

-862 PKGFRR
+862 PTGFRR

-881 LGFGLLFSAGVVWL
+881 LGYGLVFSVGVVWL
-895 FWSALQPVAN
+895 FWEALSSAVGI
-905 VSFELPWGYVAGAIM
+905 SFELPWGYVAGAVV

-942 VDALRADA
+942 VEALRADA

>member
-1 MNQVGIF
+1 MGVF
-8 TSFTLRSL
+8 ASYTLRSL

-63 VFDSLQPAEAD
+63 VYDSLQPAEAD
-74 SALGRLATD
+74 SALGRLATET
-83 ANVAAAMDS
+83 NVATAMDS

-117 RVLRGSAD
+117 RVLRGGAD
-125 QARDLS
+125 QARSLT

-146 EVMLP
+146 EIMLP
-151 VTFSGVTLTDDG
+151 VTFSGVTLADDG

-183 LGATLGG
+183 LGAALGD

-201 SFTVVGFYVPQH
+201 GFTVVGFYVPQH

-237 SPVFMRVWASTNG
+237 NPVFTRVWVSTSG

-285 ESTTMESLR
+285 ESATMDSLR

-303 IVVAAIGMIGNSF
+303 IVVAAIGMISNSF

-334 ASKRQLR
+334 ASRRQLR
-341 RTVLMEAAAIGVV
+341 RTVLLEAAAIGLV

-378 DAMFRGSLT
+378 DVMFRSSLS

-399 AVVAGMA
+399 AVVTGMA

-443 RTVRAI
+443 RTERAI
-449 EKAQATGKA
+449 GKAQATGKA
-458 PRTPLLERVAGIP
+458 PRTPLLERIAGLP

-509 MVRLMTIGN
+509 MGRAMDVGS
-518 DLGATSRSDMVLA
+518 DLGAVGRPDVSLTIYNRQEA
-531 VMNAHISDQGSTS
+531 DQGTLSTE
-544 KGTLGLARDIQA
+544 TLSLMRDAQA
-556 MSDRVDGLTPGKV
+556 ISEQVDGLTPGSA
-569 IVSGTVQAALPAG
+569 IVNGALEATLPAG
-582 SVSEAGQA
+582 SVSADGRA
-590 FLADYN
+590 FLADYY
-596 AGMGNISRDGSY
+596 AGDSGAAENGSY
-608 AGTMIVSFVDDDTWA
+608 AGPMLVSFVDDNTWA

-629 GASGTTAEDGKSLPA
+629 GASGTTAANGGSMPA
-644 LALNVLAEWT
+644 LALNVLAWME
-654 SSNGAK
+654 SNSIRM
-660 VAAPY
+660 AAPY

-672 AYELRDQQ
+672 VYELRDLQ
-680 SFLALMPDGGAVA
+680 SSLVLDSDGGAVV
-693 QTWESTGDN
+693 QTWERSDDN
-702 TGMTRRQTGLSDA
+702 TGGTQRQTSIEDA
-715 IADSGT
+715 AVDSGT
-721 ISFVGSLDS
+721 ISFVGKLDS
-730 LPAQLGDASL
+730 LPAQLGDTSL
-740 TASPMLVAVMPVS
+740 TTSSMLAIVMPRS
-753 ALEARPNLFLSASIL
+753 ALAEHPNLFSATSVL
-768 MPFSLAE
+768 VPFSLAE

-782 GNALQEAANATVGTD
+782 GNALEEAANAAVGAN
-797 GSANVVN
+797 GSAYVINN
-804 KVAEKET
+804 VAEKEST
-811 ADAIVGLFKLL
+811 GAIVGLFKLL
-822 VTIFSVVCMLIA
+822 VTIFSVVCLLIA

-843 TSIILRTHEFA
+843 TSIILRTREFA

-862 PKGFRR
+862 PRGFRR

-881 LGFGLLFSAGVVWL
+881 LGFGLVFSGGVVCL
-895 FWSALQPVAN
+895 FWLELRSTMGVP
-905 VSFELPWGYVAGAIM
+905 FELPWGYMAGAVA

-942 VDALRADA
+942 VEALRADA

>member
-1 MNQVGIF
+1 MGVF
-8 TSFTLRSL
+8 ASFTLRSL

-41 ATATSVAAA
+41 ATATSVASA

-63 VFDSLQPAEAD
+63 VYDELQPAEAD

-92 QVAGFASYAS
+92 QAAGFASYAS

-125 QARDLS
+125 QARSLT

-151 VTFSGVTLTDDG
+151 VTFSGVTLADDG
-163 SGASATSDGP
+163 SGASAASDGP

-183 LGATLGG
+183 LGAALGD

-237 SPVFMRVWASTNG
+237 NPVFTRVWVSTSG

-285 ESTTMESLR
+285 ESTVMESLS

-334 ASKRQLR
+334 ASRRQLR
-341 RTVLMEAAAIGVV
+341 RTVLIEAAAIGVV

-378 DAMFRGSLT
+378 DAMFRSSLS

-443 RTVRAI
+443 RTERAI

-458 PRTPLLERVAGIP
+458 PRTPLLERIAGLP

-509 MVRLMTIGN
+509 MGRAMDIGN
-518 DLGATSRSDMVLA
+518 DLGATNRSD
-531 VMNAHISDQGSTS
+531 ISLTVYNSQEADQGTVSR
-544 KGTLGLARDIQA
+544 GTLGLVRDVQGISGQ
-556 MSDRVDGLTPGKV
+556 VDGLTSSAP
-569 IVSGTVQAALPAG
+569 IVSGALEATLPAG
-582 SVSEAGQA
+582 SISAEGRA
-590 FLADYN
+590 FFADYN
-596 AGMGNISRDGSY
+596 AGDNSAAEDGSY
-608 AGTMIVSFVDDDTWA
+608 AGPMFVSFVDDDTWA
-623 ALCKEA
+623 ALCKKA
-629 GASGTTAEDGKSLPA
+629 GASTTAIDGTSMPA
-644 LALNVLAEWT
+644 LAVNVLAWME
-654 SSNGAK
+654 SNS
-660 VAAPY
+660 VRTVAPY
-665 GSPTTAT
+665 GSPTNAT
-672 AYELRDQQ
+672 VYELRDLQ
-680 SFLALMPDGGAVA
+680 STLLLDSDGGALV
-693 QTWESTGDN
+693 QTWENSG
-702 TGMTRRQTGLSDA
+702 GGASWSQRQTSIEDA
-715 IADSGT
+715 AVDSGT
-721 ISFVGSLDS
+721 ITFVGTLDA
-730 LPAQLGDASL
+730 LPDQLANTGL
-740 TASPMLVAVMPVS
+740 TSSSILPVIMPRS
-753 ALEARPNLFLSASIL
+753 ALEAHPNLFSATSI
-768 MPFSLAE
+768 MVPFSLAE
-775 GADPFDT
+775 GADPFDA
-782 GNALQEAANATVGTD
+782 GNALEAAANAMVSGNATAYVNN
-797 GSANVVN
+797 NVAQN
-804 KVAEKET
+804 EMTE
-811 ADAIVGLFKLL
+811 AIVGLFKLL
-822 VTIFSVVCMLIA
+822 VTIFSVVCLLIA

-843 TSIILRTHEFA
+843 TSIILRTREFA

-862 PKGFRR
+862 PTGFRR

-881 LGFGLLFSAGVVWL
+881 LGYGLVFSVGVVWL
-895 FWSALQPVAN
+895 FWEALSSAVGI
-905 VSFELPWGYVAGAIM
+905 SFELPWGYVAGAVV

-942 VDALRADA
+942 VEALRADA

>member
-1 MNQVGIF
+1 MGVF
-8 TSFTLRSL
+8 ASFTLRSL

-41 ATATSVAAA
+41 ATATSVASA

-63 VFDSLQPAEAD
+63 VYDSLQPAEAD
-74 SALGRLATD
+74 SALGRLATET
-83 ANVAAAMDS
+83 NVATAMDS

-125 QARDLS
+125 QARSLT

-151 VTFSGVTLTDDG
+151 VTFSGVTLADDG
-163 SGASATSDGP
+163 SGASAASDGP

-183 LGATLGG
+183 LGAALGD

-237 SPVFMRVWASTNG
+237 NPVFTRVWVSTSG

-285 ESTTMESLR
+285 ESTVMESLS

-334 ASKRQLR
+334 ASRRQLR
-341 RTVLMEAAAIGVV
+341 RTVLIEAAAIGVV

-378 DAMFRGSLT
+378 DAMFRSSLS

-443 RTVRAI
+443 RTERAI

-458 PRTPLLERVAGIP
+458 PRTPLLERIAGLP

-509 MVRLMTIGN
+509 MGRAMDIGN
-518 DLGATSRSDMVLA
+518 DLGATNRSD
-531 VMNAHISDQGSTS
+531 ISLTVYNSQEADQGTVSR
-544 KGTLGLARDIQA
+544 GTLGLVRDVQGISGQ
-556 MSDRVDGLTPGKV
+556 VDGLTSSAP
-569 IVSGTVQAALPAG
+569 IVSGALEATLPAG
-582 SVSEAGQA
+582 SISAEGRA
-590 FLADYN
+590 FFADYN
-596 AGMGNISRDGSY
+596 AGDNSAAEDGSY
-608 AGTMIVSFVDDDTWA
+608 AGPMLVSFVDDDTWA
-623 ALCKEA
+623 ALCKKA
-629 GASGTTAEDGKSLPA
+629 GASTTAIDGTSMPA
-644 LALNVLAEWT
+644 LAVNVLAWME
-654 SSNGAK
+654 SNS
-660 VAAPY
+660 VRTVAPY
-665 GSPTTAT
+665 GSPTNAT
-672 AYELRDQQ
+672 VYELRDLQ
-680 SFLALMPDGGAVA
+680 STLLLDSDGGALV
-693 QTWESTGDN
+693 QTWENSG
-702 TGMTRRQTGLSDA
+702 GGASWSQRQTSIEDA
-715 IADSGT
+715 AVDSGT
-721 ISFVGSLDS
+721 ITFVGTLDA
-730 LPAQLGDASL
+730 LPDQLANTGL
-740 TASPMLVAVMPVS
+740 TSSSILPVIMPRS
-753 ALEARPNLFLSASIL
+753 ALEAHPNLFSATSI
-768 MPFSLAE
+768 MVPFSLAE
-775 GADPFDT
+775 GADPFDA
-782 GNALQEAANATVGTD
+782 GNALEAAANAMVSGNATAYVNN
-797 GSANVVN
+797 NVAQN
-804 KVAEKET
+804 EMTE
-811 ADAIVGLFKLL
+811 AIVGLFKLL
-822 VTIFSVVCMLIA
+822 VTIFSVVCLLIA

-843 TSIILRTHEFA
+843 TSIILRTREFA

-862 PKGFRR
+862 PTGFRR

-881 LGFGLLFSAGVVWL
+881 LGYGLVFSVGVVWL
-895 FWSALQPVAN
+895 FWEALSSAVGI
-905 VSFELPWGYVAGAIM
+905 SFELPWGYVAGAVV

-942 VDALRADA
+942 VEALRADA

>member
-1 MNQVGIF
+1 MGAF
-8 TSFTLRSL
+8 ASFTLRSL

-63 VFDSLQPAEAD
+63 VYDSLQPAEAD
-74 SALGRLATD
+74 SALGRLATET
-83 ANVAAAMDS
+83 NVATAMDS

-125 QARDLS
+125 QACRLT

-151 VTFSGVTLTDDG
+151 VTFSGVTLADDG

-183 LGATLGG
+183 LGAALGD

-237 SPVFMRVWASTNG
+237 NPVFTRVWASTSG

-285 ESTTMESLR
+285 ESTVMESLS

-341 RTVLMEAAAIGVV
+341 RTVLLEAVAIGVV

-378 DAMFRGSLT
+378 DAMFRSSLS

-435 QQDVRLSK
+435 QQDIRLSK
-443 RTVRAI
+443 RTERAI

-458 PRTPLLERVAGIP
+458 PRAPLLERIAGLP

-509 MVRLMTIGN
+509 MGRAMDVGS
-518 DLGATSRSDMVLA
+518 DLGAVGRSD
-531 VMNAHISDQGSTS
+531 ISLTIYNRQEADQGTVSTE
-544 KGTLGLARDIQA
+544 TLSLMRDAQA
-556 MSDRVDGLTPGKV
+556 ISEQVDDLTPGSA
-569 IVSGTVQAALPAG
+569 IVNGALEVTLPAG
-582 SVSEAGQA
+582 SISAEGRTY
-590 FLADYN
+590 LADYN
-596 AGMGNISRDGSY
+596 GDNESAGADGSY
-608 AGTMIVSFVDDDTWA
+608 AGPMLVSFVDDDTWTT
-623 ALCKEA
+623 LCKKA
-629 GASGTTAEDGKSLPA
+629 GASTTAADGTSMPA
-644 LALNVLAEWT
+644 LALNVLAWME
-654 SSNGAK
+654 SSSVRT
-660 VAAPY
+660 VAPF
-665 GSPTTAT
+665 GSPTSAT
-672 AYELRDQQ
+672 VYELRDLQ
-680 SFLALMPDGGAVA
+680 STLLLDSGGGALV
-693 QTWESTGDN
+693 QTWESTGN
-702 TGMTRRQTGLSDA
+702 GTGGTRCQTSLEDA
-715 IADSGT
+715 AVDSGS
-721 ISFVGSLDS
+721 ISFVGALDS
-730 LPAQLGDASL
+730 LPAQLADTGL
-740 TASPMLVAVMPVS
+740 TSSSTLAMVMPRS
-753 ALEARPNLFLSASIL
+753 ALEAHPNLFSATSVVV
-768 MPFSLAE
+768 PFSLAE

-782 GNALQEAANATVGTD
+782 GNALEEAANATIS
-797 GSANVVN
+797 GSATAYVNNNV
-804 KVAEKET
+804 ADKEST
-811 ADAIVGLFKLL
+811 DAVVGLFKLL
-822 VTIFSVVCMLIA
+822 VTIFSVVCLLIA

-843 TSIILRTHEFA
+843 TSIILRTREFA

-862 PKGFRR
+862 PRGFRR

-881 LGFGLLFSAGVVWL
+881 LGIGLVFSVGVVVL
-895 FWSALQPVAN
+895 FWAALRSAVG
-905 VSFELPWGYVAGAIM
+905 VSFELPWGYVAGAIA

-935 RSHALNI
+935 RSHALSI
-942 VDALRADA
+942 VEALRADA

>member
-1 MNQVGIF
+1 MGVF
-8 TSFTLRSL
+8 ASYTLRSL

-63 VFDSLQPAEAD
+63 VYDSLQPAEAD
-74 SALGRLATD
+74 SALGRLATET
-83 ANVAAAMDS
+83 NVATAMDS

-102 DADLSTTLLA
+102 DADPSTTLLA

-117 RVLRGSAD
+117 RVLRGGAD
-125 QARDLS
+125 QARSLT

-146 EVMLP
+146 EIMLP
-151 VTFSGVTLTDDG
+151 VTFSGVTLADDG

-183 LGATLGG
+183 LGAALGD

-201 SFTVVGFYVPQH
+201 GFTVVGFYVPQH

-226 TTAIVSPNDVS
+226 TTAIVSPSDVS
-237 SPVFMRVWASTNG
+237 NPVFTRVWVSTSG

-270 YLHGQ
+270 YLHGR
-275 LLALQGMASD
+275 LLSLQGMASD
-285 ESTTMESLR
+285 ESATMDSLR

-303 IVVAAIGMIGNSF
+303 IVVAAIGMISNSF

-334 ASKRQLR
+334 ASRRQLR
-341 RTVLMEAAAIGVV
+341 RTVLLEAAAIGLV

-378 DAMFRGSLT
+378 DVMFRSSLS

-399 AVVAGMA
+399 AVVTGMA

-443 RTVRAI
+443 RTERAI
-449 EKAQATGKA
+449 GKAQATGKA
-458 PRTPLLERVAGIP
+458 PRTPLLERIAGLP

-509 MVRLMTIGN
+509 MGRAMDVGS
-518 DLGATSRSDMVLA
+518 DLGAVGRPDVSLTIYNRQEA
-531 VMNAHISDQGSTS
+531 DQGTLSTE
-544 KGTLGLARDIQA
+544 TLSLMRDAQA
-556 MSDRVDGLTPGKV
+556 ISEQVDGLTPGSA
-569 IVSGTVQAALPAG
+569 IVNGALEATLPAG
-582 SVSEAGQA
+582 SVSADGRA
-590 FLADYN
+590 FLADYY
-596 AGMGNISRDGSY
+596 AGDSGAAENGSY
-608 AGTMIVSFVDDDTWA
+608 AGPMVVSFVDDDTWA

-629 GASGTTAEDGKSLPA
+629 GASGTTAANGGSMPA
-644 LALNVLAEWT
+644 LALNVLAWME
-654 SSNGAK
+654 SNSIRM
-660 VAAPY
+660 AAPY

-672 AYELRDQQ
+672 VYELRDLQ
-680 SFLALMPDGGAVA
+680 SSLVLDSDGGAVV
-693 QTWESTGDN
+693 QTWERSDDN
-702 TGMTRRQTGLSDA
+702 TGGTQRQTSIEDA
-715 IADSGT
+715 AVDSGT
-721 ISFVGSLDS
+721 ISFVGKLDS
-730 LPAQLGDASL
+730 LPDQLANTGL
-740 TASPMLVAVMPVS
+740 TSSSILPVIMPRS
-753 ALEARPNLFLSASIL
+753 ALAEHPNLFSATSVL
-768 MPFSLAE
+768 VPFSLAE

-782 GNALQEAANATVGTD
+782 GNALEEAANAAVGAN
-797 GSANVVN
+797 GSAYVINN
-804 KVAEKET
+804 VAEKEST
-811 ADAIVGLFKLL
+811 GAIVGLFKLL
-822 VTIFSVVCMLIA
+822 VTIFSVVCLLIA

-843 TSIILRTHEFA
+843 TSIILRTREFA

-862 PKGFRR
+862 PRGFRR

-881 LGFGLLFSAGVVWL
+881 LGFGLVFSGGVVCL
-895 FWSALQPVAN
+895 FWLELRSTMGVP
-905 VSFELPWGYVAGAIM
+905 FELPWGYMAGAVA

-942 VDALRADA
+942 VEALRADA

>member
-1 MNQVGIF
+1 MGVF
-8 TSFTLRSL
+8 ASFTLRSL

-63 VFDSLQPAEAD
+63 VYDELQPAEAD

-92 QVAGFASYAS
+92 QAAGFASYAS

-117 RVLRGSAD
+117 RVLRGGAD
-125 QARDLS
+125 QARGLA

-151 VTFSGVTLTDDG
+151 ATFSGVTLTDDG
-163 SGASATSDGP
+163 SGASAASDGP

-183 LGATLGG
+183 LGATLGD
-190 GDSLGTPTTTR
+190 GDSPGTPTTTR
-201 SFTVVGFYVPQH
+201 SFTVVGFYTPQH
-213 FLRNDFTAFEEAG
+213 FARNDFSAFEEVG

-237 SPVFMRVWASTNG
+237 SPIFTRVWVDTSG
-250 LSTRDALKGWA
+250 FSTRDALKGWA
-261 APIFGEEDY
+261 APIFGEENY
-270 YLHGQ
+270 YLHGR
-275 LLALQGMASD
+275 LLSLQGMASD
-285 ESTTMESLR
+285 ESATMESLS

-334 ASKRQLR
+334 ASRRQLR
-341 RTVLMEAAAIGVV
+341 RTVLIEAAAIGVV

-378 DAMFRGSLT
+378 DAMFRSSLS

-443 RTVRAI
+443 RTERAI

-458 PRTPLLERVAGIP
+458 PRTPLLERIAGLP

-509 MVRLMTIGN
+509 MGRAMDIGN
-518 DLGATSRSDMVLA
+518 DLGATNRSD
-531 VMNAHISDQGSTS
+531 ISLTVYNSQEADQGTVSR
-544 KGTLGLARDIQA
+544 GTLGLVRDVQGISGQ
-556 MSDRVDGLTPGKV
+556 VDGLTSSAP
-569 IVSGTVQAALPAG
+569 IVSGALEATLPAG
-582 SVSEAGQA
+582 SISAEGRA
-590 FLADYN
+590 FFADYN
-596 AGMGNISRDGSY
+596 AGDNSAAEDGSY
-608 AGTMIVSFVDDDTWA
+608 AGPMLVSFVDDDTWA
-623 ALCKEA
+623 ALCKKA
-629 GASGTTAEDGKSLPA
+629 GASTTAIDGTSMPA
-644 LALNVLAEWT
+644 LAVNVLAWME
-654 SSNGAK
+654 SNS
-660 VAAPY
+660 VRTVAPY
-665 GSPTTAT
+665 GSPTNAT
-672 AYELRDQQ
+672 VYELRDLQ
-680 SFLALMPDGGAVA
+680 SSLVLDSDGGAVV
-693 QTWESTGDN
+693 QTWERSDDN
-702 TGMTRRQTGLSDA
+702 TGGTQRQTSIEDA
-715 IADSGT
+715 AVDSGT
-721 ISFVGSLDS
+721 ISFVGKLDS
-730 LPAQLGDASL
+730 LPAQLGDTSL
-740 TASPMLVAVMPVS
+740 TTSSMLAIVMPRS
-753 ALEARPNLFLSASIL
+753 ALAEHPNLFSATSVL
-768 MPFSLAE
+768 VPFSLAE

-782 GNALQEAANATVGTD
+782 GNALEEAANAAVGAN
-797 GSANVVN
+797 GSAYVINN
-804 KVAEKET
+804 VAEKEST
-811 ADAIVGLFKLL
+811 GAIVGLFKLL
-822 VTIFSVVCMLIA
+822 VTIFSVVCLLIA

-843 TSIILRTHEFA
+843 TSIILRTREFA

-862 PKGFRR
+862 PRGFRR

-881 LGFGLLFSAGVVWL
+881 LGIGLVFSVGVVVL
-895 FWSALQPVAN
+895 FWAALRSAVG
-905 VSFELPWGYVAGAIM
+905 VSFELPWGYVAGAIA

-942 VDALRADA
+942 VEALRADA

>member
-1 MNQVGIF
+1 MGVF
-8 TSFTLRSL
+8 ASYTLRSL

-63 VFDSLQPAEAD
+63 VYDSLQPAEAD
-74 SALGRLATD
+74 SALGRLATET
-83 ANVAAAMDS
+83 NVATAMDS

-102 DADLSTTLLA
+102 DADPSTTLLA

-117 RVLRGSAD
+117 RVLRGGAD
-125 QARDLS
+125 QARSLT

-146 EVMLP
+146 EIMLP
-151 VTFSGVTLTDDG
+151 VTFSGVTLADDG

-183 LGATLGG
+183 LGAALGD

-201 SFTVVGFYVPQH
+201 GFTVVGFYVPQH

-226 TTAIVSPNDVS
+226 TTAIVSPSDVS
-237 SPVFMRVWASTNG
+237 NPVFTRVWVSTSG

-270 YLHGQ
+270 YLHGR
-275 LLALQGMASD
+275 LLSLQGMASD
-285 ESTTMESLR
+285 ESATMDSLR

-323 TRQFGLLSSLG
+323 TRQLGLLSSLG

-341 RTVLMEAAAIGVV
+341 RTVLLEAVAIGVV

-378 DAMFRGSLT
+378 DVMFRSSLS

-399 AVVAGMA
+399 AVVTGMA

-443 RTVRAI
+443 RTERAI
-449 EKAQATGKA
+449 GKAQATGKA
-458 PRTPLLERVAGIP
+458 PRTPLLERIAGLP

-509 MVRLMTIGN
+509 MGRAMDVGS
-518 DLGATSRSDMVLA
+518 DLGAVGRPDVSLTIYNRQEA
-531 VMNAHISDQGSTS
+531 DQGTLSTE
-544 KGTLGLARDIQA
+544 TLSLMRDAQA
-556 MSDRVDGLTPGKV
+556 ISEQVDGLTPGSA
-569 IVSGTVQAALPAG
+569 IVNGALEATLPAG
-582 SVSEAGQA
+582 SVSADGRA
-590 FLADYN
+590 FLADYY
-596 AGMGNISRDGSY
+596 AGDSGATENGSY
-608 AGTMIVSFVDDDTWA
+608 AGPMLVSFVDDNTWA
-623 ALCKEA
+623 ELCKEA
-629 GASGTTAEDGKSLPA
+629 GAGSATTTDGTSMPA
-644 LALNVLAEWT
+644 LALNVLAWME
-654 SSNGAK
+654 SNSIRM
-660 VAAPY
+660 AAPY

-672 AYELRDQQ
+672 VYELRDLQ
-680 SFLALMPDGGAVA
+680 SSLVLDSDGGAVV
-693 QTWESTGDN
+693 QTWERSDDN
-702 TGMTRRQTGLSDA
+702 TGGTQRQTSIEDA
-715 IADSGT
+715 AVDSGT
-721 ISFVGSLDS
+721 ISFVGKLDS
-730 LPAQLGDASL
+730 LPAQLGDTSL
-740 TASPMLVAVMPVS
+740 TTSSMLAIVMPRS
-753 ALEARPNLFLSASIL
+753 ALAEHPNLFSATSVL
-768 MPFSLAE
+768 VPFSLAE

-782 GNALQEAANATVGTD
+782 GNALEEAANAAVGAN
-797 GSANVVN
+797 GSAYVINN
-804 KVAEKET
+804 VAEKEST
-811 ADAIVGLFKLL
+811 GAIVGLFKLL
-822 VTIFSVVCMLIA
+822 VTIFSVVCLLIA

-843 TSIILRTHEFA
+843 TSIILRTREFA

-862 PKGFRR
+862 PRGFRR

-881 LGFGLLFSAGVVWL
+881 LGFGLVFSGGVVCL
-895 FWSALQPVAN
+895 FWLELRSTMGVP
-905 VSFELPWGYVAGAIM
+905 FELPWGYMAGAVA

-942 VDALRADA
+942 VEALRADA

>member
-1 MNQVGIF
+1 MGVF
-8 TSFTLRSL
+8 ASYTLRSL

-63 VFDSLQPAEAD
+63 VYDSLQPAEAD
-74 SALGRLATD
+74 SALGRLATET
-83 ANVAAAMDS
+83 NVATAMDS

-125 QARDLS
+125 QARSLT

-151 VTFSGVTLTDDG
+151 VTFSGVTLADDG
-163 SGASATSDGP
+163 SGASAASDGP

-183 LGATLGG
+183 LGAALGD

-237 SPVFMRVWASTNG
+237 NPVFTRVWVSTSG

-285 ESTTMESLR
+285 ESTVMESLS

-334 ASKRQLR
+334 ASRRQLR
-341 RTVLMEAAAIGVV
+341 RTVLIEAAAIGVV

-378 DAMFRGSLT
+378 DAMFRSSLS

-443 RTVRAI
+443 RTERAI

-458 PRTPLLERVAGIP
+458 PRTPLLERIAGLP

-509 MVRLMTIGN
+509 MGRAMDIGN
-518 DLGATSRSDMVLA
+518 DLGATNRSD
-531 VMNAHISDQGSTS
+531 ISLTVYNSQEADQGTVSR
-544 KGTLGLARDIQA
+544 GTLGLVRDVQGISGQ
-556 MSDRVDGLTPGKV
+556 VDGLTSSAP
-569 IVSGTVQAALPAG
+569 IVSGALEATLPAG
-582 SVSEAGQA
+582 SISAEGRA
-590 FLADYN
+590 FFADYN
-596 AGMGNISRDGSY
+596 AGDNSAAEDGSY
-608 AGTMIVSFVDDDTWA
+608 AGPMLVSFVDDDTWA
-623 ALCKEA
+623 ALCKKA
-629 GASGTTAEDGKSLPA
+629 GASTTAIDGTSMPA
-644 LALNVLAEWT
+644 LAVNVLAWME
-654 SSNGAK
+654 SNS
-660 VAAPY
+660 VRTVAPY
-665 GSPTTAT
+665 GSPTNAT
-672 AYELRDQQ
+672 VYELRDLQ
-680 SFLALMPDGGAVA
+680 STLLLDSDGGALV
-693 QTWESTGDN
+693 QTWENSG
-702 TGMTRRQTGLSDA
+702 GGASWSQRQTSIEDA
-715 IADSGT
+715 AVDSGT
-721 ISFVGSLDS
+721 ITFVGTLDA
-730 LPAQLGDASL
+730 LPDQLANTGL
-740 TASPMLVAVMPVS
+740 TSSSILPVIMPRS
-753 ALEARPNLFLSASIL
+753 ALEAHPNLFSATSI
-768 MPFSLAE
+768 MVPFSLAE
-775 GADPFDT
+775 GADPFDA
-782 GNALQEAANATVGTD
+782 GNALEAAANAMVSGNATAYVNN
-797 GSANVVN
+797 NVAQN
-804 KVAEKET
+804 EMT
-811 ADAIVGLFKLL
+811 GAIVGLFKLL
-822 VTIFSVVCMLIA
+822 VTIFSVVCLLIA

-843 TSIILRTHEFA
+843 TSIILRTREFA

-862 PKGFRR
+862 PTGFRR

-881 LGFGLLFSAGVVWL
+881 LGYGLVFSVGVVWL
-895 FWSALQPVAN
+895 FWEALSSAVGI
-905 VSFELPWGYVAGAIM
+905 SFELPWGYVAGAVV

-942 VDALRADA
+942 VEALRADA

>member
-1 MNQVGIF
+1 MGVF
-8 TSFTLRSL
+8 ASFTLRSL

-41 ATATSVAAA
+41 ATATSVASA

-63 VFDSLQPAEAD
+63 VYDSLQPAEAD
-74 SALGRLATD
+74 SALGRLATET
-83 ANVAAAMDS
+83 NVATAMDS

-117 RVLRGSAD
+117 RVLRGSTD
-125 QARDLS
+125 QARRLT

-151 VTFSGVTLTDDG
+151 VTFSGVTLADDG
-163 SGASATSDGP
+163 SGASAASDGP

-183 LGATLGG
+183 LGAALGD

-237 SPVFMRVWASTNG
+237 NPVFTRVWVSTSG

-285 ESTTMESLR
+285 ESTVMESLS

-334 ASKRQLR
+334 ASRRQLR
-341 RTVLMEAAAIGVV
+341 RTVLIEAAAIGVV

-378 DAMFRGSLT
+378 DAMFRSSLS

-443 RTVRAI
+443 RTERAI

-458 PRTPLLERVAGIP
+458 PRTPLLERIAGLP

-509 MVRLMTIGN
+509 MGRAMDIGN
-518 DLGATSRSDMVLA
+518 DLGATNRSD
-531 VMNAHISDQGSTS
+531 ISLTVYNSQEADQGTVSR
-544 KGTLGLARDIQA
+544 GTLGLVRDVQGISGQ
-556 MSDRVDGLTPGKV
+556 VDGLTSSAP
-569 IVSGTVQAALPAG
+569 IVSGALEATLPAG
-582 SVSEAGQA
+582 SISAEGRA
-590 FLADYN
+590 FFADYN
-596 AGMGNISRDGSY
+596 AGDNSAAEDGSY
-608 AGTMIVSFVDDDTWA
+608 AGPMFVSFVDDDTWA
-623 ALCKEA
+623 ALCKKA
-629 GASGTTAEDGKSLPA
+629 GASTTAIDGTSMPA
-644 LALNVLAEWT
+644 LAVNVLAWME
-654 SSNGAK
+654 SNS
-660 VAAPY
+660 VRTVAPY
-665 GSPTTAT
+665 GSPTNAT
-672 AYELRDQQ
+672 VYELRDLQ
-680 SFLALMPDGGAVA
+680 STLLLDSDGGVLV
-693 QTWESTGDN
+693 QTWENSG
-702 TGMTRRQTGLSDA
+702 GGASWSQRQTSIEDA
-715 IADSGT
+715 AVDSGT
-721 ISFVGSLDS
+721 ITFVGTLDA
-730 LPAQLGDASL
+730 LPDQLANTGL
-740 TASPMLVAVMPVS
+740 TSSSILPVIMPRS
-753 ALEARPNLFLSASIL
+753 ALEAHPNLFSATSI
-768 MPFSLAE
+768 MVPFSLAE
-775 GADPFDT
+775 GADPFDA
-782 GNALQEAANATVGTD
+782 GNALEAAANAMVSGNATAYVNN
-797 GSANVVN
+797 NVAQN
-804 KVAEKET
+804 EMTE
-811 ADAIVGLFKLL
+811 AIVGLFKLL
-822 VTIFSVVCMLIA
+822 VTIFSVVCLLIA

-843 TSIILRTHEFA
+843 TSIILRTREFA

-862 PKGFRR
+862 PTGFRR

-881 LGFGLLFSAGVVWL
+881 LGYGLVFSVGVVWL
-895 FWSALQPVAN
+895 FWEALSSAVGI
-905 VSFELPWGYVAGAIM
+905 SFELPWGYVAGAVV

-942 VDALRADA
+942 VEALRADA

>member
-1 MNQVGIF
+1 MGVF
-8 TSFTLRSL
+8 ASYTLRSL

-41 ATATSVAAA
+41 ATATSIVAA
-50 LLGRTIETEGSWQ
+50 LLDRTIETEGSWQ
-63 VFDSLQPAEAD
+63 VYDSLQPAEAD
-74 SALGRLATD
+74 STLGRLATD
-83 ANVAAAMDS
+83 TNVTAAMES

-102 DADLSTTLLA
+102 DANLSTTLLA

-117 RVLRGSAD
+117 HVLRGGTD
-125 QARDLS
+125 QARGLA

-163 SGASATSDGP
+163 SGAGATSDGP

-183 LGATLGG
+183 LGAALDENGMPG
-190 GDSLGTPTTTR
+190 APTATR

-237 SPVFMRVWASTNG
+237 NPVFTRVWVSTSG

-261 APIFGEEDY
+261 APIFGEENY
-270 YLHGQ
+270 YLHGR
-275 LLALQGMASD
+275 LLSLQGMASD
-285 ESTTMESLR
+285 ESAVMDSLR

-334 ASKRQLR
+334 ASRRQLR
-341 RTVLMEAAAIGVV
+341 RTVLLEAAAIGLV

-378 DAMFRGSLT
+378 DVMFRSSLS

-423 ASRVSAIDAIRQ
+423 AGRVSAIDAIRQ

-443 RTVRAI
+443 HAERAI
-449 EKAQATGKA
+449 EKAQTTGTT
-458 PRTPLLERVAGIP
+458 PRKPLLERIAGLP

-509 MVRLMTIGN
+509 MGRAMDVGS
-518 DLGATSRSDMVLA
+518 DLGAVGRPDVSLTIYNRQEA
-531 VMNAHISDQGSTS
+531 DQGTLSTE
-544 KGTLGLARDIQA
+544 TLSLMRDAQA
-556 MSDRVDGLTPGKV
+556 ISEQVDGLTPGSA
-569 IVSGTVQAALPAG
+569 IVSGALEATLPAG
-582 SVSEAGQA
+582 SVSADGRA
-590 FLADYN
+590 FLADYY
-596 AGMGNISRDGSY
+596 AGDSGAAENGSY
-608 AGTMIVSFVDDDTWA
+608 AGPMLVSFVDDDTWA

-629 GASGTTAEDGKSLPA
+629 GASGTTAANGGSMPA
-644 LALNVLAEWT
+644 LALNVLALME
-654 SSNGAK
+654 SNSIRM
-660 VAAPY
+660 AAPY

-672 AYELRDQQ
+672 VYELRDLQ
-680 SFLALMPDGGAVA
+680 SSLVLDSDGGAVV
-693 QTWESTGDN
+693 QTWERSDDN
-702 TGMTRRQTGLSDA
+702 TGGTQRQTSIEDA
-715 IADSGT
+715 AVDSGT
-721 ISFVGSLDS
+721 ISFVGKLDS
-730 LPAQLGDASL
+730 LPAQLGDTSL
-740 TASPMLVAVMPVS
+740 TTPSMLAIVMPRS
-753 ALEARPNLFLSASIL
+753 ALAEHPNLFSATSVL
-768 MPFSLAE
+768 VPFSLAE

-782 GNALQEAANATVGTD
+782 GNALEEAANAAVGAN
-797 GSANVVN
+797 GSAYVINN
-804 KVAEKET
+804 VAEKEST
-811 ADAIVGLFKLL
+811 GAIVGLFKLL
-822 VTIFSVVCMLIA
+822 VTIFSVVCLLIA

-843 TSIILRTHEFA
+843 TSIILRTREFA

-862 PKGFRR
+862 PRGFRR

-881 LGFGLLFSAGVVWL
+881 LGFGLVFSGGVVCL
-895 FWSALQPVAN
+895 FWLELRSTMGVP
-905 VSFELPWGYVAGAIM
+905 FELPWGYMAGAVA

-942 VDALRADA
+942 VEALRADA

>member
-1 MNQVGIF
+1 MGVF
-8 TSFTLRSL
+8 ASFTLRSL

-29 VILSTALLTGVV
+29 VVLSTALLTGVV
-41 ATATSVAAA
+41 ATATSIASA
-50 LLGRTIETEGSWQ
+50 LLDRTVATEGSWQ
-63 VFDSLQPAEAD
+63 VYDGLRPAEAD
-74 SALGRLATD
+74 SALGQLATD
-83 ANVAAAMDS
+83 THVTAAMES
-92 QVAGFASYAS
+92 RVAGYASYAS
-102 DADLSTTLLA
+102 DADLSTTTLA
-112 IQTAP
+112 IQTSP
-117 RVLRGSAD
+117 RALRGSAD
-125 QARDLS
+125 QAHGLT

-151 VTFSGVTLTDDG
+151 VTFAGVTLTDDG
-163 SGASATSDGP
+163 SGACATSDGA
-173 IELGSTVTLP
+173 IELGSAVTLP
-183 LGATLGG
+183 MGAALDENGAPG
-190 GDSLGTPTTTR
+190 APSTTR
-201 SFTVVGFYVPQH
+201 GFTVVGFYVPQH

-226 TTAIVSPNDVS
+226 TTAVVSPNDVP
-237 SPVFMRVWASTNG
+237 SPLFTRVWVSTDG
-250 LSTRDALKGWA
+250 FSSRESLKDWA
-261 APIFGEEDY
+261 APIFGTEDY
-270 YLHGQ
+270 YLHSY
-275 LLALQGMASD
+275 LLAFQGLAND
-285 ESTTMESLR
+285 ENTAVESLR
-294 GMVAVIGGV
+294 DMVAVIGGV

-341 RTVLMEAAAIGVV
+341 RTVLMEAAAIGLV
-354 GIPVGLAAGL
+354 GIPLGLAAGL
-364 AGVAAMLSSSARAF
+364 AGVAAMLGSSARAF

-399 AVVAGMA
+399 ALVAGMVA
-406 AASFLVLL
+406 TSFLVLL

-435 QQDVRLSK
+435 QRDVRLS
-443 RTVRAI
+443 RGARRAV
-449 EKAQATGKA
+449 ERAQAAGTA
-458 PRTPLLERVAGIP
+458 PRTPLLERIMGLS

-518 DLGATSRSDMVLA
+518 DLGATSQSDMVLA

-582 SVSEAGQA
+582 SVSEAGRA

-608 AGTMIVSFVDDDTWA
+608 AGAMIVSFVDDDTWA

-629 GASGTTAEDGKSLPA
+629 GAIGTAAEDGKSLPA

-680 SFLALMPDGGAVA
+680 SSLALGPDGGAVA

-702 TGMTRRQTGLSDA
+702 TGVTQRQTGLSDA
-715 IADSGT
+715 VADSGT

-753 ALEARPNLFLSASIL
+753 ALEARPNLFSSASIL

-797 GSANVVN
+797 GSADVVN

-811 ADAIVGLFKLL
+811 ADAIMGLFKLL

-905 VSFELPWGYVAGAIM
+905 VSFELPWGYVAGAVA

>member
-1 MNQVGIF
+1 MSHVGVF
-8 TSFTLRSL
+8 TSYTLRSL
-16 RKNRTRTVVTVIG
+16 RKNRTRTVVTVVG

-41 ATATSVAAA
+41 ATATSIAAA

-63 VFDSLQPAEAD
+63 VYDDLQPAEAD

-83 ANVAAAMDS
+83 TNVTAAMDS

-102 DADLSTTLLA
+102 DANLSTTLLA

-117 RVLRGSAD
+117 QVLRGSESR
-125 QARDLS
+125 ARGLT

-137 SGREPEAPG
+137 SGREPEAAS

-173 IELGSTVTLP
+173 IDLGSTITLP
-183 LGATLGG
+183 LGATLDENGQL
-190 GDSLGTPTTTR
+190 SAPAATR
-201 SFTVVGFYVPQH
+201 SYTVVGFYVLQH
-213 FLRNDFTAFEEAG
+213 FERNDFTAFEEAG
-226 TTAIVSPNDVS
+226 TTAIVSPNDFS
-237 SPVFMRVWASTNG
+237 IPIYTRVWTDTND
-250 LSTRDALKGWA
+250 LSTRDAIKGWA

-270 YLHGQ
+270 YLHRR
-275 LLALQGMASD
+275 LLAFQGMASD
-285 ESTTMESLR
+285 ESTTSLR
-294 GMVAVIGGV
+294 GMVAVVGGV

-341 RTVLMEAAAIGVV
+341 RTVLMEAVAIGLV

-378 DAMFRGSLT
+378 DALLRSSLS

-406 AASFLVLL
+406 VTSFLVLL

-443 RTVRAI
+443 RAEHAI
-449 EKAQATGKA
+449 EKAQATGIA
-458 PRTPLLERVAGIP
+458 PRKPLLERIAGLP

-501 LSGAISLY
+501 LSGTISLY
-509 MVRLMTIGN
+509 MGRAMDIGN
-518 DLGATSRSDMVLA
+518 DLGATNRSD
-531 VMNAHISDQGSTS
+531 ISLTVYNSQEADQGTVS
-544 KGTLGLARDIQA
+544 KATLGLVRDVQGISGQ
-556 MSDRVDGLTPGKV
+556 VDGLTPSTP
-569 IVSGTVQAALPAG
+569 IVSGALEATLPAG
-582 SVSEAGQA
+582 SISAEGRTY
-590 FLADYN
+590 LADYN
-596 AGMGNISRDGSY
+596 GDNESAGADGSY
-608 AGTMIVSFVDDDTWA
+608 AGPMLVSFVDDDTWT
-623 ALCKEA
+623 ALCKKA
-629 GASGTTAEDGKSLPA
+629 GESTTAADGTSMPA
-644 LALNVLAEWT
+644 LALNVLAWME
-654 SSNGAK
+654 SSSVRT
-660 VAAPY
+660 VAPF
-665 GSPTTAT
+665 GSPTSAT
-672 AYELRDQQ
+672 VYELRDLQ
-680 SFLALMPDGGAVA
+680 STLLLDSGGGALV
-693 QTWESTGDN
+693 QTWESTGN
-702 TGMTRRQTGLSDA
+702 GTGGTQRQTNLEDA
-715 IADSGT
+715 AEDSGS
-721 ISFVGSLDS
+721 ISFVGTLDS
-730 LPAQLGDASL
+730 LPAQLADTGL
-740 TASPMLVAVMPVS
+740 TSSSTLAMVMPRS
-753 ALEARPNLFLSASIL
+753 ALEAHPNLFSATSVVV
-768 MPFSLAE
+768 PFSLDE

-782 GNALQEAANATVGTD
+782 GNALEEAANATIS
-797 GSANVVN
+797 GSATAYVNNNV
-804 KVAEKET
+804 ADKEST
-811 ADAIVGLFKLL
+811 DAIIGLFKLL
-822 VTIFSVVCMLIA
+822 VMIFSMVCLLIA

-843 TSIILRTHEFA
+843 TSIILRTREFA
-854 VLQSVGLG
+854 VLQSVGMG

-881 LGFGLLFSAGVVWL
+881 LGFGLVFSVGVVWL
-895 FWSALQPVAN
+895 FWTALSSSVN
-905 VSFELPWGYVAGAIM
+905 LSFELPWGYVAGAVA

-942 VDALRADA
+942 VEALRADA

>member
-1 MNQVGIF
+1 MGVF
-8 TSFTLRSL
+8 ASFTLRSL

-63 VFDSLQPAEAD
+63 VYDSLQPAEAD
-74 SALGRLATD
+74 SALGRLATET
-83 ANVAAAMDS
+83 NVATAMDS

-125 QARDLS
+125 QARSLT

-151 VTFSGVTLTDDG
+151 VTFSGVTLADDG
-163 SGASATSDGP
+163 SGASAASDGP

-183 LGATLGG
+183 LGAALGD

-237 SPVFMRVWASTNG
+237 SPIFTRVWVDTSG
-250 LSTRDALKGWA
+250 FSTRDALKGWA
-261 APIFGEEDY
+261 APIFGEENY
-270 YLHGQ
+270 YLHGR
-275 LLALQGMASD
+275 LLSLQGMASD
-285 ESTTMESLR
+285 ESATMDSLR

-334 ASKRQLR
+334 ASRRQLR
-341 RTVLMEAAAIGVV
+341 RTVLLEAAAIGLV

-378 DAMFRGSLT
+378 DAMLRSSLS

-443 RTVRAI
+443 RTERAI

-458 PRTPLLERVAGIP
+458 PRTPLLERIAGLP

-509 MVRLMTIGN
+509 MGRAMDIGN
-518 DLGATSRSDMVLA
+518 DLGATNRSD
-531 VMNAHISDQGSTS
+531 ISLTVYNSQEADQGTVSR
-544 KGTLGLARDIQA
+544 GTLGLVRDVQGISGQ
-556 MSDRVDGLTPGKV
+556 VDGLTSSAP
-569 IVSGTVQAALPAG
+569 IVSGALEATLPAG
-582 SVSEAGQA
+582 SISAEGRA
-590 FLADYN
+590 FFADYN
-596 AGMGNISRDGSY
+596 AGDNSAAEDGSY
-608 AGTMIVSFVDDDTWA
+608 AGPMFVSFVDDDTWA
-623 ALCKEA
+623 ALCKKA
-629 GASGTTAEDGKSLPA
+629 GASTTAIDGTSMPA
-644 LALNVLAEWT
+644 LAVNVLAWME
-654 SSNGAK
+654 SNS
-660 VAAPY
+660 VRTVAPY
-665 GSPTTAT
+665 GSPTNAT
-672 AYELRDQQ
+672 VYELRDLQ
-680 SFLALMPDGGAVA
+680 STLLLDSDGGALV
-693 QTWESTGDN
+693 QTWENSG
-702 TGMTRRQTGLSDA
+702 GGASWSQRQTSIEDA
-715 IADSGT
+715 AVDSGT
-721 ISFVGSLDS
+721 ITFVGTLDA
-730 LPAQLGDASL
+730 LPDQLANTGL
-740 TASPMLVAVMPVS
+740 TSSSILPVIMPRS
-753 ALEARPNLFLSASIL
+753 ALEAHPNLFSATSI
-768 MPFSLAE
+768 MVPFSLAE
-775 GADPFDT
+775 GADPFDA
-782 GNALQEAANATVGTD
+782 GNALEAAANAMVSGNATAYVNN
-797 GSANVVN
+797 NVAQN
-804 KVAEKET
+804 EMTE
-811 ADAIVGLFKLL
+811 AIVGLFKLL
-822 VTIFSVVCMLIA
+822 VTIFSVVCLLIA

-843 TSIILRTHEFA
+843 TSIILRTREFA

-862 PKGFRR
+862 PTGFRR

-881 LGFGLLFSAGVVWL
+881 LGYGLVFSVGVVWL
-895 FWSALQPVAN
+895 FWEALSSAVGI
-905 VSFELPWGYVAGAIM
+905 SFELPWGYVAGAVV

-942 VDALRADA
+942 VEALRADA

>member
-1 MNQVGIF
+1 MGVF
-8 TSFTLRSL
+8 ASYTLRSL

-63 VFDSLQPAEAD
+63 VYDSLQPAEAD
-74 SALGRLATD
+74 SALGRLATET
-83 ANVAAAMDS
+83 NVATAMDS

-125 QARDLS
+125 QARSLT

-151 VTFSGVTLTDDG
+151 VTFSGVTLADDG
-163 SGASATSDGP
+163 SGASAASDGP

-183 LGATLGG
+183 LGAALGD

-237 SPVFMRVWASTNG
+237 NPVFTRVWVSTSG

-285 ESTTMESLR
+285 ESTVMESLS

-334 ASKRQLR
+334 ASRRQLR
-341 RTVLMEAAAIGVV
+341 RTVLIEAAAIGVV

-378 DAMFRGSLT
+378 DAMFRSSLS

-443 RTVRAI
+443 RTERAI

-458 PRTPLLERVAGIP
+458 PRTPLLERIAGLP

-509 MVRLMTIGN
+509 MGRAMDIGN
-518 DLGATSRSDMVLA
+518 DLGATNRSD
-531 VMNAHISDQGSTS
+531 ISLTVYNSQEADQGTVSR
-544 KGTLGLARDIQA
+544 GTLGLVRDVQGISGQ
-556 MSDRVDGLTPGKV
+556 VDGLTSSAP
-569 IVSGTVQAALPAG
+569 IVSGALEATLPAG
-582 SVSEAGQA
+582 SISAEGRA
-590 FLADYN
+590 FFADYN
-596 AGMGNISRDGSY
+596 AGDNSAAEDGSY
-608 AGTMIVSFVDDDTWA
+608 AGPMLVSFVDDDTWA
-623 ALCKEA
+623 ALCKKA
-629 GASGTTAEDGKSLPA
+629 GASTTAIDGTSMPA
-644 LALNVLAEWT
+644 LAVNVLAWME
-654 SSNGAK
+654 SNS
-660 VAAPY
+660 VRTVAPY
-665 GSPTTAT
+665 GSPTNAT
-672 AYELRDQQ
+672 VYELRDLQ
-680 SFLALMPDGGAVA
+680 STLLLDSDGGALV
-693 QTWESTGDN
+693 QTWENSG
-702 TGMTRRQTGLSDA
+702 GGASWSQRQTSIEDA
-715 IADSGT
+715 AVDSGT
-721 ISFVGSLDS
+721 ITFVGTLDA
-730 LPAQLGDASL
+730 LPDQLANTGL
-740 TASPMLVAVMPVS
+740 TSSSILPVIMPRS
-753 ALEARPNLFLSASIL
+753 ALEAHPNLFSATSI
-768 MPFSLAE
+768 MVPFSLAE
-775 GADPFDT
+775 GADPFDA
-782 GNALQEAANATVGTD
+782 GNALEAAANAMVSGNATAYVNN
-797 GSANVVN
+797 NVAQN
-804 KVAEKET
+804 EMTE
-811 ADAIVGLFKLL
+811 AIVGLFKLL
-822 VTIFSVVCMLIA
+822 VTIFSVVCLLIA

-843 TSIILRTHEFA
+843 TSIILRTREFA

-862 PKGFRR
+862 PRGFRR

-881 LGFGLLFSAGVVWL
+881 LGIGLVFSVGVVVL
-895 FWSALQPVAN
+895 FWAALRSAVG
-905 VSFELPWGYVAGAIM
+905 VSFELPWGYVAGAIA

-942 VDALRADA
+942 VEALRADA

>member
-1 MNQVGIF
+1 MSHVGVF
-8 TSFTLRSL
+8 TSYTLRSL
-16 RKNRTRTVVTVIG
+16 RKNRTRTVVTVVG

-41 ATATSVAAA
+41 ATATSIAAA

-63 VFDSLQPAEAD
+63 VYDDLQPAEAD
-74 SALGRLATD
+74 SALGRLTTD
-83 ANVAAAMDS
+83 ANVTAAMDS

-102 DADLSTTLLA
+102 DANLSTTLLA

-117 RVLRGSAD
+117 RVLRGSES
-125 QARDLS
+125 QARGLT

-137 SGREPEAPG
+137 SGREPEAAS

-173 IELGSTVTLP
+173 IDLGSTITLP
-183 LGATLGG
+183 LGAALDENGQL
-190 GDSLGTPTTTR
+190 SAPAATR
-201 SFTVVGFYVPQH
+201 SYTVVGFYVPQH
-213 FLRNDFTAFEEAG
+213 FERNDFTAFEEAG
-226 TTAIVSPNDVS
+226 TTAIISANDVS
-237 SPVFMRVWASTNG
+237 TPIYTRAWTDTNG
-250 LSTRDALKGWA
+250 LSTRDAIKGWA

-270 YLHGQ
+270 YLHGR
-275 LLALQGMASD
+275 LLAFQGMASY
-285 ESTTMESLR
+285 ESTTMVSLR
-294 GMVAVIGGV
+294 GMVAVVGGV

-341 RTVLMEAAAIGVV
+341 RTVLMEAVAIGLV

-378 DAMFRGSLT
+378 DALLRSSLS

-406 AASFLVLL
+406 VTSFLVLL

-443 RTVRAI
+443 HTERAI
-449 EKAQATGKA
+449 EKAQATGIA
-458 PRTPLLERVAGIP
+458 PRKRMLERIAGLP

-509 MVRLMTIGN
+509 MGRTMDIGN
-518 DLGATSRSDMVLA
+518 DLGATNRSV
-531 VMNAHISDQGSTS
+531 ISLTVYNSQEADQGTVS
-544 KGTLGLARDIQA
+544 KATLGLVRDVQGISGQ
-556 MSDRVDGLTPGKV
+556 VDGLTSSAP
-569 IVSGTVQAALPAG
+569 IVSGALEATLPAG
-582 SVSEAGQA
+582 SISAEGRTY
-590 FLADYN
+590 LADYN
-596 AGMGNISRDGSY
+596 GDNESAGADGSY
-608 AGTMIVSFVDDDTWA
+608 AGPMLVSFVDDDTWT
-623 ALCKEA
+623 ALCKKA
-629 GASGTTAEDGKSLPA
+629 GASTTAADGTSMPA
-644 LALNVLAEWT
+644 LALNVLAWME
-654 SSNGAK
+654 SSSVRT
-660 VAAPY
+660 VAPF
-665 GSPTTAT
+665 GSPTSAT
-672 AYELRDQQ
+672 VYELRDLQ
-680 SFLALMPDGGAVA
+680 STLLLDSGGGALV
-693 QTWESTGDN
+693 QTWEN
-702 TGMTRRQTGLSDA
+702 TGNGTGGTQSRTSIEDA
-715 IADSGT
+715 VVDSGSIT
-721 ISFVGSLDS
+721 FVGTLDS
-730 LPAQLGDASL
+730 LPEQLGDTSL
-740 TASPMLVAVMPVS
+740 TSSSMLAMVMPRS
-753 ALEARPNLFLSASIL
+753 ALEAHPNLFSATSVVV
-768 MPFSLAE
+768 PFSLDE
-775 GADPFDT
+775 GADSFDT
-782 GNALQEAANATVGTD
+782 GNALEEAANATIS
-797 GSANVVN
+797 GSATAYVN
-804 KVAEKET
+804 NNVAEREST
-811 ADAIVGLFKLL
+811 DAVVGLFKLL
-822 VTIFSVVCMLIA
+822 VMIFSVVCLLIA

-843 TSIILRTHEFA
+843 TSIILRTREFA

-881 LGFGLLFSAGVVWL
+881 LGFGLVFSVGVVWL
-895 FWSALQPVAN
+895 FWTALSSSVDL
-905 VSFELPWGYVAGAIM
+905 SFELPWGYVAGAVA

-942 VDALRADA
+942 VEALRADA

>member
-1 MNQVGIF
+1 MGVF
-8 TSFTLRSL
+8 ASFTLRSL

-41 ATATSVAAA
+41 ATATSVASA

-63 VFDSLQPAEAD
+63 VYDELQPAEAD

-92 QVAGFASYAS
+92 QAAGFASYAS

-117 RVLRGSAD
+117 RVLRGGAD
-125 QARDLS
+125 QARGLA

-151 VTFSGVTLTDDG
+151 ATFSGVTLTDDG
-163 SGASATSDGP
+163 SGASAASDGP

-183 LGATLGG
+183 LGATLGD
-190 GDSLGTPTTTR
+190 GDSPGTPTTTR
-201 SFTVVGFYVPQH
+201 SFTVVGFYTPQH
-213 FLRNDFTAFEEAG
+213 FARNDFSAFEEVG

-237 SPVFMRVWASTNG
+237 SPIFTRVWVDTSG
-250 LSTRDALKGWA
+250 FSTRDALKGWA
-261 APIFGEEDY
+261 APIFGEENY
-270 YLHGQ
+270 YLHGR
-275 LLALQGMASD
+275 LLSLQGMASD
-285 ESTTMESLR
+285 ESATMDSLR

-334 ASKRQLR
+334 ASRRQLR
-341 RTVLMEAAAIGVV
+341 RTVLLEAAAIGLV

-378 DAMFRGSLT
+378 DAMLRSSLS

-423 ASRVSAIDAIRQ
+423 AGRVSAIDAIRQ

-443 RTVRAI
+443 HAERAI
-449 EKAQATGKA
+449 EKAQTTGTT
-458 PRTPLLERVAGIP
+458 PRKPLLERIAGLP

-509 MVRLMTIGN
+509 MGRSMDLVD
-518 DLGATSRSDMVLA
+518 DLGPTNRSDMSLA
-531 VMNAHISDQGSTS
+531 IYNGQEADQGTVS
-544 KGTLGLARDIQA
+544 KGTLGLAGDAQA
-556 MSDRVDGLTPGKV
+556 ISNQVDGLTPGTALV
-569 IVSGTVQAALPAG
+569 NGTLEAALPAG
-582 SVSEAGQA
+582 SISADGRTFIAGYSSVDRDSA
-590 FLADYN
+590 T
-596 AGMGNISRDGSY
+596 GDGSY
-608 AGTMIVSFVDDDTWA
+608 AGPMVVSFVDDDTWA

-629 GASGTTAEDGKSLPA
+629 GASGTTAANGGSMPA
-644 LALNVLAEWT
+644 LALNVLAWME
-654 SSNGAK
+654 SNSIRM
-660 VAAPY
+660 AAPY

-672 AYELRDQQ
+672 VYELRDLQ
-680 SFLALMPDGGAVA
+680 SSLVLDSDGGAVV
-693 QTWESTGDN
+693 QTWERSDDN
-702 TGMTRRQTGLSDA
+702 TGGTQRQTSIEDA
-715 IADSGT
+715 AVDSGT
-721 ISFVGSLDS
+721 ISFVGKLDS
-730 LPAQLGDASL
+730 LPAQLGDTSL
-740 TASPMLVAVMPVS
+740 TSSSTLAMVMPRS
-753 ALEARPNLFLSASIL
+753 ALEAHPNLFAATSVLV
-768 MPFSLAE
+768 PFSLAKD
-775 GADPFDT
+775 ADPFDT
-782 GNALQEAANATVGTD
+782 GNALEEVANATV
-797 GSANVVN
+797 SANATAYVN
-804 KVAEKET
+804 NNVAEKEST
-811 ADAIVGLFKLL
+811 NAIVGLFKLL
-822 VTIFSVVCMLIA
+822 VTIFSVVCLLIA

-843 TSIILRTHEFA
+843 TSIILRTREFA

-862 PKGFRR
+862 PTGFRR

-881 LGFGLLFSAGVVWL
+881 LGYGLVFSVGVVWL
-895 FWSALQPVAN
+895 FWEALSSAVGI
-905 VSFELPWGYVAGAIM
+905 SFELPWGYVAGAVV

-942 VDALRADA
+942 VEALRADA

>member
-1 MNQVGIF
+1 MGVF
-8 TSFTLRSL
+8 ASYTLRSL

-63 VFDSLQPAEAD
+63 VYDSLQPAEAD
-74 SALGRLATD
+74 SALGRLATET
-83 ANVAAAMDS
+83 NVATAMDS

-117 RVLRGSAD
+117 RVLRGGAD
-125 QARDLS
+125 QARSLT

-151 VTFSGVTLTDDG
+151 VTFSGVTLADDG
-163 SGASATSDGP
+163 SGASAASDGP

-183 LGATLGG
+183 LGATLGD

-237 SPVFMRVWASTNG
+237 NPVFTRVWVSTSG

-285 ESTTMESLR
+285 ESTVMESLS

-341 RTVLMEAAAIGVV
+341 RTVLLEAVAIGVV

-378 DAMFRGSLT
+378 DAMFRSSLS

-435 QQDVRLSK
+435 QQDIRLSK
-443 RTVRAI
+443 RTERAI

-458 PRTPLLERVAGIP
+458 PRAPLLERIAGLP

-509 MVRLMTIGN
+509 MGRAMDVGS
-518 DLGATSRSDMVLA
+518 DLGAVGRSD
-531 VMNAHISDQGSTS
+531 ISLTIYNRQEADQGTVS
-544 KGTLGLARDIQA
+544 KATLGLVRDVQGISGQ
-556 MSDRVDGLTPGKV
+556 VDGLTSSSV
-569 IVSGTVQAALPAG
+569 IVNGALEVTLPAG
-582 SVSEAGQA
+582 SISTDGRMFLKDYYAGDSGA
-590 FLADYN
+590 AE
-596 AGMGNISRDGSY
+596 DGSY
-608 AGTMIVSFVDDDTWA
+608 AGPMLVSFVDDNTWA
-623 ALCKEA
+623 ELCNKA
-629 GASGTTAEDGKSLPA
+629 GASSATAADGTSMPA
-644 LALNVLAEWT
+644 LALNVLAWME
-654 SSNGAK
+654 SNS
-660 VAAPY
+660 VRTVAPY
-665 GSPTTAT
+665 GTPTTAT
-672 AYELRDQQ
+672 VYELSDAQ
-680 SFLALMPDGGAVA
+680 STLLLDSNGGALVQTWENSDGGASGS
-693 QTWESTGDN
+693 Q
-702 TGMTRRQTGLSDA
+702 RQTSIDDA
-715 IADSGT
+715 AVDSGT
-721 ISFVGSLDS
+721 ITFVGTLDS
-730 LPAQLGDASL
+730 LPDQLANTGL
-740 TASPMLVAVMPVS
+740 TSSSILPVIMPRS
-753 ALEARPNLFLSASIL
+753 ALEAHPNLFSATSVVV
-768 MPFSLAE
+768 PFSLAE

-782 GNALQEAANATVGTD
+782 GNALEEAANATIS
-797 GSANVVN
+797 GSATAYVNNNV
-804 KVAEKET
+804 ADKEST
-811 ADAIVGLFKLL
+811 DAVVGLFKLL
-822 VTIFSVVCMLIA
+822 VTIFSVVCLLIA

-843 TSIILRTHEFA
+843 TSIILRTREFA

-862 PKGFRR
+862 PRGFRR

-881 LGFGLLFSAGVVWL
+881 LGFGLVFSVGVVWL
-895 FWSALQPVAN
+895 FWTALSSSVDL
-905 VSFELPWGYVAGAIM
+905 SFELPWGYVAGAVA

-942 VDALRADA
+942 VEALRADA

>member
-1 MNQVGIF
+1 MGVF
-8 TSFTLRSL
+8 ASYTLRSL

-63 VFDSLQPAEAD
+63 VYDSLQPAEAD
-74 SALGRLATD
+74 SALGRLATET
-83 ANVAAAMDS
+83 NVATAMDS

-125 QARDLS
+125 QARSLT

-151 VTFSGVTLTDDG
+151 VTFSGVTLADDG
-163 SGASATSDGP
+163 SGASAASDGP

-183 LGATLGG
+183 LGAALGD

-237 SPVFMRVWASTNG
+237 NPVFTRVWVSTSG

-285 ESTTMESLR
+285 ESTVMESLS

-334 ASKRQLR
+334 ASRRQLR
-341 RTVLMEAAAIGVV
+341 RTVLIEAAAIGVV

-364 AGVAAMLSSSARAF
+364 AGVAAI
-378 DAMFRGSLT
+378 DAMFRSSLS

-443 RTVRAI
+443 RTERAI

-458 PRTPLLERVAGIP
+458 PRTPLLERIAGLP

-509 MVRLMTIGN
+509 MGRAMDIGN
-518 DLGATSRSDMVLA
+518 DLGATNRSD
-531 VMNAHISDQGSTS
+531 ISLTVYNSQEADQGTVSR
-544 KGTLGLARDIQA
+544 GTLGLVRDVQGISGQ
-556 MSDRVDGLTPGKV
+556 VDGLTSSAP
-569 IVSGTVQAALPAG
+569 IVSGALEATLPAG
-582 SVSEAGQA
+582 SISAEGRA
-590 FLADYN
+590 FFADYN
-596 AGMGNISRDGSY
+596 AGDNSAAEDGSY
-608 AGTMIVSFVDDDTWA
+608 AGPMLVSFVDDDTWA
-623 ALCKEA
+623 ALCKKA
-629 GASGTTAEDGKSLPA
+629 GASTTAIDGTSMPA
-644 LALNVLAEWT
+644 LAVNVLAWME
-654 SSNGAK
+654 SNS
-660 VAAPY
+660 VRTVAPY
-665 GSPTTAT
+665 GSPTNAT
-672 AYELRDQQ
+672 VYELRDLQ
-680 SFLALMPDGGAVA
+680 STLLLDSDGGALV
-693 QTWESTGDN
+693 QTWENSG
-702 TGMTRRQTGLSDA
+702 GGASWSQRQTSIEDA
-715 IADSGT
+715 AVDSGT
-721 ISFVGSLDS
+721 ITFVGTLDA
-730 LPAQLGDASL
+730 LPDQLANTGL
-740 TASPMLVAVMPVS
+740 TSSSILPVIMPRS
-753 ALEARPNLFLSASIL
+753 ALEAHPNLFSATSI
-768 MPFSLAE
+768 MVPFSLAE
-775 GADPFDT
+775 GADPFDA
-782 GNALQEAANATVGTD
+782 GNALEAAANAMVSGNATAYVNN
-797 GSANVVN
+797 NVAQN
-804 KVAEKET
+804 EMT
-811 ADAIVGLFKLL
+811 GAIVGLFKLL
-822 VTIFSVVCMLIA
+822 VTIFSVVCLLIA

-843 TSIILRTHEFA
+843 TSIILRTREFA

-862 PKGFRR
+862 PTGFRR

-881 LGFGLLFSAGVVWL
+881 LGYGLVFSVGVVWL
-895 FWSALQPVAN
+895 FWEALSSAVGI
-905 VSFELPWGYVAGAIM
+905 SFELPWGYVAGAVV

-942 VDALRADA
+942 VEALRADA

>member
-1 MNQVGIF
+1 MGVF
-8 TSFTLRSL
+8 ASYTLRSL

-29 VILSTALLTGVV
+29 VILSTALLTGIV

-63 VFDSLQPAEAD
+63 VYDSLQPAEAD
-74 SALGRLATD
+74 SALGRLATET
-83 ANVAAAMDS
+83 NVATAMDS

-117 RVLRGSAD
+117 RVLRGGAD
-125 QARDLS
+125 QARSLT

-146 EVMLP
+146 EIMLP
-151 VTFSGVTLTDDG
+151 VTFSGVTLADDG
-163 SGASATSDGP
+163 SGDSATSDGP

-183 LGATLGG
+183 LGAALGD

-201 SFTVVGFYVPQH
+201 GFTVVGFYVPQH

-237 SPVFMRVWASTNG
+237 NPVFTRVWVSTSG

-285 ESTTMESLR
+285 ESTVMESLS

-323 TRQFGLLSSLG
+323 TRQLGLLSSLG

-341 RTVLMEAAAIGVV
+341 RTVLLEAVAIGVV

-378 DAMFRGSLT
+378 DVMFRSSLS

-399 AVVAGMA
+399 AVVTGMA

-423 ASRVSAIDAIRQ
+423 AGRVSAIDAIRQ

-443 RTVRAI
+443 HAERAI
-449 EKAQATGKA
+449 EKAQTTGTT
-458 PRTPLLERVAGIP
+458 PRKPLLERIAGLP

-509 MVRLMTIGN
+509 MGRSMDLVD
-518 DLGATSRSDMVLA
+518 DLGPTNRSDMSLA
-531 VMNAHISDQGSTS
+531 IYNGQEADQGTVS
-544 KGTLGLARDIQA
+544 KGTLGLAGDMQGISGQ
-556 MSDRVDGLTPGKV
+556 VDGLTSSAP
-569 IVSGTVQAALPAG
+569 IVSGALEATLPAG
-582 SVSEAGQA
+582 SISAEGRTY
-590 FLADYN
+590 LADYN
-596 AGMGNISRDGSY
+596 GDNESAGADGSY
-608 AGTMIVSFVDDDTWA
+608 AGPMLVSFVDDDTWT
-623 ALCKEA
+623 ALCKKA
-629 GASGTTAEDGKSLPA
+629 GASTTAADGTSMPA
-644 LALNVLAEWT
+644 LALNVLAWME
-654 SSNGAK
+654 SSSVRT
-660 VAAPY
+660 VAPF

-672 AYELRDQQ
+672 VYELRDLQ
-680 SFLALMPDGGAVA
+680 SSLVLDSDGGAVV
-693 QTWESTGDN
+693 QTWERSDDN
-702 TGMTRRQTGLSDA
+702 TGGTQRQTSIEDA
-715 IADSGT
+715 AVDSGT
-721 ISFVGSLDS
+721 ISFVGKLDS
-730 LPAQLGDASL
+730 LPAQLGDTSL
-740 TASPMLVAVMPVS
+740 TTSSMLAIVMPRS
-753 ALEARPNLFLSASIL
+753 ALAEHPNLFSATSVL
-768 MPFSLAE
+768 VPFSLAE

-782 GNALQEAANATVGTD
+782 GNALEEAANAAVGAN
-797 GSANVVN
+797 GSAYVINN
-804 KVAEKET
+804 VAEKEST
-811 ADAIVGLFKLL
+811 GAIVGLFKLL
-822 VTIFSVVCMLIA
+822 VTIFSVVCLLIA

-843 TSIILRTHEFA
+843 TSIILRTREFA

-881 LGFGLLFSAGVVWL
+881 LGIGLVFSVGVVVL
-895 FWSALQPVAN
+895 FWAALRSAVG
-905 VSFELPWGYVAGAIM
+905 VSFELPWGYVAGAIA

-942 VDALRADA
+942 VEALRADA

>member
-1 MNQVGIF
+1 MGVF
-8 TSFTLRSL
+8 ASFTLRSL

-63 VFDSLQPAEAD
+63 VYDSLQPAEAD
-74 SALGRLATD
+74 SALGRLATET
-83 ANVAAAMDS
+83 NVATAMDS

-117 RVLRGSAD
+117 RVLRGSTD
-125 QARDLS
+125 QARRLT

-151 VTFSGVTLTDDG
+151 VTFSGVTLADDG
-163 SGASATSDGP
+163 SGASAASDGP

-183 LGATLGG
+183 LGATLGD

-237 SPVFMRVWASTNG
+237 NPVFTRVWASTSG

-285 ESTTMESLR
+285 ESTVMESLS

-341 RTVLMEAAAIGVV
+341 RTVLLEAVAIGVV

-378 DAMFRGSLT
+378 DAMFRSSLS

-435 QQDVRLSK
+435 QQDIRLSK
-443 RTVRAI
+443 RTERAI

-458 PRTPLLERVAGIP
+458 PRAPLLERIAGLP

-509 MVRLMTIGN
+509 MGRAMDVGS
-518 DLGATSRSDMVLA
+518 DLGAVGRSD
-531 VMNAHISDQGSTS
+531 ISLTIYNRQEADQGTVSTE
-544 KGTLGLARDIQA
+544 TLSLMRDAQA
-556 MSDRVDGLTPGKV
+556 ISEQVDDLTPGSA
-569 IVSGTVQAALPAG
+569 IVNGALEATLPAG
-582 SVSEAGQA
+582 SISAEGRTY
-590 FLADYN
+590 LADYN
-596 AGMGNISRDGSY
+596 GDNESAGADGSY
-608 AGTMIVSFVDDDTWA
+608 AGPMLVSFVDDDTWTT
-623 ALCKEA
+623 LCKKA
-629 GASGTTAEDGKSLPA
+629 GASTTAADGTSMPA
-644 LALNVLAEWT
+644 LALNVLAWME
-654 SSNGAK
+654 SSSVRT
-660 VAAPY
+660 VAPF
-665 GSPTTAT
+665 GSPTSAT
-672 AYELRDQQ
+672 VYELRDLQ
-680 SFLALMPDGGAVA
+680 STLLLDSGGGALV
-693 QTWESTGDN
+693 QTWESTGN
-702 TGMTRRQTGLSDA
+702 GTGGTRCQTSLEDA
-715 IADSGT
+715 AVDSGS
-721 ISFVGSLDS
+721 ISFVGALDS
-730 LPAQLGDASL
+730 LPAQLADTGL
-740 TASPMLVAVMPVS
+740 TSSSTLAMVMPRS
-753 ALEARPNLFLSASIL
+753 ALEAHPNLFSATSVVV
-768 MPFSLAE
+768 PFSLAE

-782 GNALQEAANATVGTD
+782 GNALEEAANATIS
-797 GSANVVN
+797 GSATAYVNNNV
-804 KVAEKET
+804 ADKEST
-811 ADAIVGLFKLL
+811 DAVVGLFKLL
-822 VTIFSVVCMLIA
+822 VTIFSVVCLLIA

-843 TSIILRTHEFA
+843 TSIILRTREFA

-881 LGFGLLFSAGVVWL
+881 LGFGLVFSVGVVWL
-895 FWSALQPVAN
+895 FWTALSSSVGL
-905 VSFELPWGYVAGAIM
+905 SFELPWGYVAGAVA

-942 VDALRADA
+942 VEALRADA